1 MKSSEIREKF
11 IKFFKDKDHSV
22 VPSCSIV
29 AKNDPSLM
37 FTNAGMNQFKS
48 IFLGDKSNNSL
59 KRVVNSQKC
68 LRVSGKHNDLEEV
81 GIDHYHHTM
90 FEMLGNWSF
99 GDYFKEEIIKW
110 SYELL
115 TKTYGLN
122 SDDLYVSIFEGDQ
135 NDKTSKD
142 DESFKI
148 WSEIVEHEKIIL
160 GNKKD
165 NFWEM
170 GDSGPCGPC
179 SEIHIDLR
187 SDSEKAKTPGKNLV
201 NMDHPSVIE
210 LWNLVFIQYNRLSDG
225 TLVELPE
232 KHIDTGMGFERL
244 VRVIQKKDSNYDTD
258 IFMPLINTIEA
269 ESHKKYGSNK
279 EVDKAMR
286 VIADHVRAVSFC
298 ICDGQIPGN
307 TGAGYVVRRI
317 LRRAVRYGY
326 TFLKIKRPFI
336 YNLVSVLSDQFE
348 DFFPELS
355 KNKDFIKSIINEEE
369 GSFLKTLSDGIL
381 RLDTI
386 TKDSKSKKVSGKVVF
401 ELYDTY
407 GFPADLTSLIL
418 KEKNITYDYDEY
430 SRELKKQ
437 KSRSRSV
444 IDLKTEDW
452 NILDD
457 SNSSIFLGYDKVSIK
472 TKINKYRWVSTKDK
486 KFVQVILKETP
497 FYPEGGGQ
505 IGDNGYLEFQNGVKF
520 RVFNTKKENDEIIH
534 SIEAKDFIANNE
546 INAKIDIQMRKNC
559 SSNHTATHLL
569 HQALREILGSHV
581 EQKGSMVSDK
591 YLRFDF
597 SHFKKIDQNILNE
610 IEEFVNNKID
620 ESIELIENRD
630 QNYDEAI
637 KDGVVAL
644 FGEKYGKVVRS
655 IKFGNSYELCGG
667 THVQNTIQLRNF
679 VILSESSIASG
690 IRRIEAI
697 SGPRAS
703 KFLRDKNIEVKN
715 ISDILSS
722 NTNLVDSVKNIKD
735 QNTQISKDLK
745 SSQMKLIDF
754 YSDKWLG
761 QVEKIK
767 SFNFLFKKLNLESS
781 FVKSLCLNLSKIISE
796 HVIILVTESNNK
808 YNIFV
813 SVSNLLVESAG
824 LSASEIIKTIC
835 GSIGGGGG
843 GQSTFAAGSGPNKVD
858 IVNVISK
865 LKESL

>member
-1 MKSSEIREKF
+1 MKASEIRKKF

-22 VPSCSIV
+22 IPSSTIV

-48 IFLGDKSNNSL
+48 IFLGDKSNNNL

-122 SDDLYVSIFEGDQ
+122 SDDMYVSIFQGDKI
-135 NDKTSKD
+135 DKTSKD
-142 DESFKI
+142 DEAFKI
-148 WSEIVEHEKIIL
+148 WSEIVGHEKIIL

-187 SDSEKAKTPGKNLV
+187 SDSEKSKIPAKNLV

-210 LWNLVFIQYNRLSDG
+210 LWNLVFIQYNRLSNG

-258 IFMPLINTIEA
+258 IFMPLIIAIERM
-269 ESHKKYGSNK
+269 SDKKYGSNE
-279 EVDKAMR
+279 EVDVAMR

-326 TFLKIKRPFI
+326 TFLKIKTPFI
-336 YNLVSVLSDQFE
+336 HNLVNVISDQFE

-355 KNKDFIKSIINEEE
+355 KNKDFIKSIIIEEE
-369 GSFLKTLSDGIL
+369 SSFLKTLSDGIL

-386 TKDSKSKKVSGKVVF
+386 TKDSKSTKVSGKVVF

-407 GFPADLTSLIL
+407 GFPSDLTSLIL
-418 KEKNITYDYDEY
+418 REKNITYDHNEY
-430 SRELKKQ
+430 ARELEKQ

-444 IDLKTEDW
+444 TDMQTEDW
-452 NILDD
+452 NILDN
-457 SNSSIFLGYDKVSIK
+457 SNSSIFLGYDKVSLK
-472 TKINKYRWVSTKDK
+472 TKINKYRLVSTKNK
-486 KFVQVILKETP
+486 KFIQVVLNETP

-505 IGDNGYLEFQNGVKF
+505 IGDRGYLESQNGVKI

-534 SIEAKDFIANNE
+534 FVEAKDFIDNTE
-546 INAKIDIQMRKNC
+546 INALVDIQTRKKC

-569 HQALREILGSHV
+569 HQALREILGSHI

-597 SHFKKIDQNILNE
+597 SHFKKIEQNILNE

-620 ESIELIENRD
+620 ESIDLIENRD
-630 QNYDEAI
+630 HKYHEAI

-697 SGPRAS
+697 SGPGAS
-703 KFLRDKNIEVKN
+703 KFLRDKRTEVSN

-722 NTNLVDSVKNIKD
+722 NTNLIDSVKNIKY

-745 SSQMKLIDF
+745 STQIKLIDF

-767 SFNFLFKKLNLESS
+767 SFNFLFKKLNLEPS
-781 FVKSLCLNLSKIISE
+781 FVKSLCLNLSKIINE
-796 HVIILVTESNNK
+796 HIIILVTDSNNK

-813 SVSNLLVESAG
+813 SVSNLLVESEG
-824 LSASEIIKTIC
+824 LSASVIIKSIC
-835 GSIGGGGG
+835 DSIDGAGG
-843 GQSTFAAGSGPNKVD
+843 GQSTFAAGSGPNKAD
-858 IVNVISK
+858 IVSVITK
-865 LKESL
+865 IKESL

>member
-1 MKSSEIREKF
+1 MKASEIREKF

-22 VPSCSIV
+22 VPSSTIV

-48 IFLGDKSNNSL
+48 IFLGDKSNNTL

-81 GIDHYHHTM
+81 GVDHYHHTM

-122 SDDLYVSIFEGDQ
+122 SDDLYVSIFQGDK

-142 DESFKI
+142 DEAFKI
-148 WSEIVEHEKIIL
+148 WSEIVGHEKIIL

-187 SDSEKAKTPGKNLV
+187 SDSEKSKIPGKNLV

-210 LWNLVFIQYNRLSDG
+210 LWNLVFIQYNRLSNG

-258 IFMPLINTIEA
+258 IFMPLIIAIEGM
-269 ESHKKYGSNK
+269 SDKKYGSNE
-279 EVDKAMR
+279 EVDVAMR

-326 TFLKIKRPFI
+326 TFLKIKTPFI
-336 YNLVSVLSDQFE
+336 HNLVNVISDQFE

-355 KNKDFIKSIINEEE
+355 KNKDFIKSIIIEEE
-369 GSFLKTLSDGIL
+369 SSFLKTLSDGIL

-386 TKDSKSKKVSGKVVF
+386 TKDSKSTKVSGKVVF

-407 GFPADLTSLIL
+407 GFPSDLTSLIL
-418 KEKNITYDYDEY
+418 REKNITYDHNEY
-430 SRELKKQ
+430 ALELEKQ

-444 IDLKTEDW
+444 TDLQTEDW
-452 NILDD
+452 NILDN
-457 SNSSIFLGYDKVSIK
+457 SNSSIFLGYDKLSLK
-472 TKINKYRWVSTKDK
+472 TKINKYRLVSTKNK
-486 KFVQVILKETP
+486 KFIQVVLNETP

-505 IGDNGYLEFQNGVKF
+505 IGDTGYLESQNGVKI

-534 SIEAKDFIANNE
+534 FIDAKDFIDNNE
-546 INAKIDIQMRKNC
+546 IKALVDIQMRKKC

-597 SHFKKIDQNILNE
+597 SHFKKIEQNILNE

-620 ESIELIENRD
+620 ESIELIENRN
-630 QNYDEAI
+630 QKYDEAI

-697 SGPRAS
+697 SGPGAS
-703 KFLRDKNIEVKN
+703 KFLRDKRTEVNN

-722 NTNLVDSVKNIKD
+722 NTNLIDSVKNIKD

-767 SFNFLFKKLNLESS
+767 SFNFLFKKLNLEPS
-781 FVKSLCLNLSKIISE
+781 FVKSLCLNLSKIINE

-813 SVSNLLVESAG
+813 SVSNLLVESEG
-824 LSASEIIKTIC
+824 LSASVIIKSIC
-835 GSIGGGGG
+835 DSIDGGGG
-843 GQSTFAAGSGPNKVD
+843 GQSTFAAGSGPNKAD
-858 IVNVISK
+858 IVSVITK
-865 LKESL
+865 IKESL

>member
-1 MKSSEIREKF
+1 MKASEIREKF

-22 VPSCSIV
+22 VPSSTIV

-48 IFLGDKSNNSL
+48 IFLGDKSNNTL

-81 GIDHYHHTM
+81 GVDHYHHTM

-122 SDDLYVSIFEGDQ
+122 SDDLYVSIFQGDK

-142 DESFKI
+142 DEAFKI
-148 WSEIVEHEKIIL
+148 WSEIVGHEKIIL

-187 SDSEKAKTPGKNLV
+187 SDSEKSKIPGKNLV

-210 LWNLVFIQYNRLSDG
+210 LWNLVFIQYNRLSNG

-258 IFMPLINTIEA
+258 IFMPLIIAIEGM
-269 ESHKKYGSNK
+269 SDKKYGSNE
-279 EVDKAMR
+279 EVDVAMR

-326 TFLKIKRPFI
+326 TFLKIKTPFI
-336 YNLVSVLSDQFE
+336 HNLVNVISDQFE

-355 KNKDFIKSIINEEE
+355 KNKDFIKSIIIEEE
-369 GSFLKTLSDGIL
+369 SSFLKTLSDGIL

-386 TKDSKSKKVSGKVVF
+386 TKDSKSTKVSGKVVF

-407 GFPADLTSLIL
+407 GFPSDLTSLIL
-418 KEKNITYDYDEY
+418 REKNITYDHNEY
-430 SRELKKQ
+430 TLELEKQ

-444 IDLKTEDW
+444 TDLQTEDW
-452 NILDD
+452 NILDN
-457 SNSSIFLGYDKVSIK
+457 SNSSIFLGYDKVSLK
-472 TKINKYRWVSTKDK
+472 TKINKYRSVSTKNK
-486 KFVQVILKETP
+486 KFIQVVLNETP

-505 IGDNGYLEFQNGVKF
+505 IGDTGYLESQDGVKI

-534 SIEAKDFIANNE
+534 FIDAKDFIDNNE
-546 INAKIDIQMRKNC
+546 IKALVDIQMRKKC

-597 SHFKKIDQNILNE
+597 SHFKKIEQNILNE

-620 ESIELIENRD
+620 ESIELIENRN
-630 QNYDEAI
+630 QKYDEAI

-697 SGPRAS
+697 SGPGAS
-703 KFLRDKNIEVKN
+703 KFLRDKRTEVSN

-722 NTNLVDSVKNIKD
+722 NTNLIDSVKNMKD

-767 SFNFLFKKLNLESS
+767 SFNFLFKKLNLEPS
-781 FVKSLCLNLSKIISE
+781 FVKSLCLNLSKIINE
-796 HVIILVTESNNK
+796 HIIILVTDSNNK

-813 SVSNLLVESAG
+813 SVSNLLVESEG
-824 LSASEIIKTIC
+824 LSASVIIKSIC
-835 GSIGGGGG
+835 DSIDGAGG
-843 GQSTFAAGSGPNKVD
+843 GQSTFAAGSGPNKAD
-858 IVNVISK
+858 IVSVITK
-865 LKESL
+865 IKESL

>member
-1 MKSSEIREKF
+1 MKASEIREKF

-22 VPSCSIV
+22 VPSSTIV

-48 IFLGDKSNNSL
+48 IFLGDKSNNTL

-81 GIDHYHHTM
+81 GVDHYHHTM

-122 SDDLYVSIFEGDQ
+122 SDDMYVSIFQGDKI
-135 NDKTSKD
+135 DKTSKD
-142 DESFKI
+142 DEAFKI
-148 WSEIVEHEKIIL
+148 WSEIVGHEKIIL

-187 SDSEKAKTPGKNLV
+187 SDSEKSKIPGKNLV

-210 LWNLVFIQYNRLSDG
+210 LWNLVFIQYNRLSNG

-258 IFMPLINTIEA
+258 IFMPLIIAIERM
-269 ESHKKYGSNK
+269 SDKKYGSNE
-279 EVDKAMR
+279 EVDVAMR

-326 TFLKIKRPFI
+326 TFLKIKTPFI
-336 YNLVSVLSDQFE
+336 HNLVNVISDQFE

-355 KNKDFIKSIINEEE
+355 KNKDFIKSIIIEEE
-369 GSFLKTLSDGIL
+369 SSFLKTLSDGIL

-386 TKDSKSKKVSGKVVF
+386 TKDSKSTKVSGKVVF

-407 GFPADLTSLIL
+407 GFPSDLTSLIL
-418 KEKNITYDYDEY
+418 SEKNITYDHNEY
-430 SRELKKQ
+430 ARELEKQ

-444 IDLKTEDW
+444 TDMQTEDW
-452 NILDD
+452 NILDN
-457 SNSSIFLGYDKVSIK
+457 SNSSIFLGYDKVSLK
-472 TKINKYRWVSTKDK
+472 TKINKYRLVSTKNK
-486 KFVQVILKETP
+486 KFIQVVLNETP

-505 IGDNGYLEFQNGVKF
+505 IGDRGYLESQNGVKI

-534 SIEAKDFIANNE
+534 FVEAKDFIDNTE
-546 INAKIDIQMRKNC
+546 INALVDIQTRKKC

-569 HQALREILGSHV
+569 HQALREILGSHI

-597 SHFKKIDQNILNE
+597 SHFKKIEQNILNE

-620 ESIELIENRD
+620 ESIDLIENRD
-630 QNYDEAI
+630 HKYHEAI

-697 SGPRAS
+697 SGPGAS
-703 KFLRDKNIEVKN
+703 KFLRDKRTEVSN

-722 NTNLVDSVKNIKD
+722 NTNLIDSVKNIKY

-745 SSQMKLIDF
+745 STQIKLIDF

-767 SFNFLFKKLNLESS
+767 SFNFLFKKLNLEPS
-781 FVKSLCLNLSKIISE
+781 FVKSLCLNLSKIINE
-796 HVIILVTESNNK
+796 HIIILVTDSNNK

-813 SVSNLLVESAG
+813 SVSNLLVESEG
-824 LSASEIIKTIC
+824 LSASVIIKSIC
-835 GSIGGGGG
+835 DSIDGAGG
-843 GQSTFAAGSGPNKVD
+843 GQSTFAAGSGPNKAD
-858 IVNVISK
+858 IVSVITK
-865 LKESL
+865 IKESL

>member
-1 MKSSEIREKF
+1 MKASEIREKF

-22 VPSCSIV
+22 VPSSTIV

-48 IFLGDKSNNSL
+48 IFLGDKSNNTL

-81 GIDHYHHTM
+81 GVDHYHHTM

-122 SDDLYVSIFEGDQ
+122 SDDLYVSIFQGDK

-142 DESFKI
+142 DEAFKI
-148 WSEIVEHEKIIL
+148 WSEIVGHEKIIL

-187 SDSEKAKTPGKNLV
+187 SDSEKSKIPGKNLV

-210 LWNLVFIQYNRLSDG
+210 LWNLVFIQYNRLSNG

-258 IFMPLINTIEA
+258 IFMPLIIAIEVM
-269 ESHKKYGSNK
+269 SDKKYGSN
-279 EVDKAMR
+279 EQVDVAMR

-326 TFLKIKRPFI
+326 TFLKIKTPFI
-336 YNLVSVLSDQFE
+336 HNLVNVISDQFE

-355 KNKDFIKSIINEEE
+355 KNKDFIKSIIIEEE
-369 GSFLKTLSDGIL
+369 SSFLKTLSDGIL

-386 TKDSKSKKVSGKVVF
+386 TKDSKSTKVSGKLVF

-407 GFPADLTSLIL
+407 GFPSDLTSLIL
-418 KEKNITYDYDEY
+418 REKNITYDHNEY
-430 SRELKKQ
+430 ALELEKQ

-444 IDLKTEDW
+444 TEMQTEDW
-452 NILDD
+452 NILDN
-457 SNSSIFLGYDKVSIK
+457 SNSSIFLGYDKLSLK
-472 TKINKYRWVSTKDK
+472 TKINKYRSVSTKNK
-486 KFVQVILKETP
+486 NFIQVVLNETP

-505 IGDNGYLEFQNGVKF
+505 IGDRGYLESQNGVKI

-534 SIEAKDFIANNE
+534 FIESKDFIDKSE
-546 INAKIDIQMRKNC
+546 INALVDIQMRKKC
-559 SSNHTATHLL
+559 SSNHTATHIL
-569 HQALREILGSHV
+569 HQALREILGSHI

-597 SHFKKIDQNILNE
+597 SHFKKIEQNILNE

-620 ESIELIENRD
+620 ESIELIENRN
-630 QNYDEAI
+630 QKYDEAI

-697 SGPRAS
+697 SGPGAS
-703 KFLRDKNIEVKN
+703 KFLRDKRTEVSN

-722 NTNLVDSVKNIKD
+722 NTNLIDSVKNMKD

-767 SFNFLFKKLNLESS
+767 SFNFLFKKLNLEPS
-781 FVKSLCLNLSKIISE
+781 FVKSLCLNLSKIINE
-796 HVIILVTESNNK
+796 HIIILVTDSNNK

-813 SVSNLLVESAG
+813 SVSNLLVESEG
-824 LSASEIIKTIC
+824 FSASVIIKSIC
-835 GSIGGGGG
+835 DSINGAGG
-843 GQSTFAAGSGPNKVD
+843 GQSTFAAGSGTNKAD
-858 IVNVISK
+858 IVSVITK
-865 LKESL
+865 IKESL

>member
-1 MKSSEIREKF
+1 MKASEIREKF

-22 VPSCSIV
+22 VPSSTIV

-48 IFLGDKSNNSL
+48 IFLGDKSNNTL

-81 GIDHYHHTM
+81 GVDHYHHTM

-122 SDDLYVSIFEGDQ
+122 SDDLYVSIFQGDK

-142 DESFKI
+142 DEAFKI
-148 WSEIVEHEKIIL
+148 WSEIVGHEKIIL

-187 SDSEKAKTPGKNLV
+187 SDSEKSKIPGKNLV

-210 LWNLVFIQYNRLSDG
+210 LWNLVFIQYNRLSNG

-258 IFMPLINTIEA
+258 IFMPLIIAIEGM
-269 ESHKKYGSNK
+269 SDKKYGSNE
-279 EVDKAMR
+279 EVDVAMR

-326 TFLKIKRPFI
+326 TFLKIKTPFI
-336 YNLVSVLSDQFE
+336 HNLVNVISDQFE

-355 KNKDFIKSIINEEE
+355 KNKDFIKSIIIEEE
-369 GSFLKTLSDGIL
+369 SSFLKTLSDGIL

-386 TKDSKSKKVSGKVVF
+386 TKDSKSTKVSGKVVF

-407 GFPADLTSLIL
+407 GFPSDLTSLIL
-418 KEKNITYDYDEY
+418 REKNITYDHNEY
-430 SRELKKQ
+430 ALELEKQ
-437 KSRSRSV
+437 QSRSRSV
-444 IDLKTEDW
+444 TDLQTEDW
-452 NILDD
+452 NILDN
-457 SNSSIFLGYDKVSIK
+457 SNSSIFLGYDKVSLK
-472 TKINKYRWVSTKDK
+472 TKINKYRSVSTKNK
-486 KFVQVILKETP
+486 KFIQVVLNETP

-505 IGDNGYLEFQNGVKF
+505 IGDTGYLESQDGVKI

-534 SIEAKDFIANNE
+534 FIDAKDFIDNNE
-546 INAKIDIQMRKNC
+546 IKALVDIQMRKKC

-597 SHFKKIDQNILNE
+597 SHFKKIEQNILNE

-620 ESIELIENRD
+620 ESIELIENRN
-630 QNYDEAI
+630 QKYDEAI

-697 SGPRAS
+697 SGPGAS
-703 KFLRDKNIEVKN
+703 KFLRDKKTELKN

-722 NTNLVDSVKNIKD
+722 NTNLIDSVKNMKD

-767 SFNFLFKKLNLESS
+767 SFNFLFKKLNLEPS
-781 FVKSLCLNLSKIISE
+781 FVKSLCLNLCKIINE
-796 HVIILVTESNNK
+796 HIIILVTDSNNK

-813 SVSNLLVESAG
+813 SVSNLLVESEG
-824 LSASEIIKTIC
+824 LSASVIIKSIC
-835 GSIGGGGG
+835 DSIDGAGG
-843 GQSTFAAGSGPNKVD
+843 GQSTFAAGSGPNKAD
-858 IVNVISK
+858 IVSVITK
-865 LKESL
+865 IKESL

>member
-1 MKSSEIREKF
+1 MKASEIREKF

-22 VPSCSIV
+22 VPSSTIV

-48 IFLGDKSNNSL
+48 IFLGDKSNNTL

-81 GIDHYHHTM
+81 GVDHYHHTM

-122 SDDLYVSIFEGDQ
+122 SDDMYVSIFQGDKI
-135 NDKTSKD
+135 DKTSKD
-142 DESFKI
+142 DEAFKI
-148 WSEIVEHEKIIL
+148 WSEIVGHEKIIL

-187 SDSEKAKTPGKNLV
+187 SDSEKSKIPAKNLV

-210 LWNLVFIQYNRLSDG
+210 LWNLVFIQYNRLSNG

-258 IFMPLINTIEA
+258 IFMPLIIAIERM
-269 ESHKKYGSNK
+269 SDKKYGSNE
-279 EVDKAMR
+279 EVDVAMR

-326 TFLKIKRPFI
+326 TFLKIKTPFI
-336 YNLVSVLSDQFE
+336 HNLVNVISDQFE

-355 KNKDFIKSIINEEE
+355 KNKDFIKSIIIEEE
-369 GSFLKTLSDGIL
+369 SSFLKTLSDGIL

-386 TKDSKSKKVSGKVVF
+386 TKDSKSTKVSGKVVF

-407 GFPADLTSLIL
+407 GFPSDLTSLIL
-418 KEKNITYDYDEY
+418 SEKNITYDHNEY
-430 SRELKKQ
+430 ARELEKQ

-444 IDLKTEDW
+444 TDMQTEDW
-452 NILDD
+452 NILDN
-457 SNSSIFLGYDKVSIK
+457 SNSSIFLGYDKVSLK
-472 TKINKYRWVSTKDK
+472 TKINKYRLVSTKNK
-486 KFVQVILKETP
+486 KFIQVVLNETP

-505 IGDNGYLEFQNGVKF
+505 IGDRGYLESQNGVKI

-534 SIEAKDFIANNE
+534 FVEAKDFIDNTE
-546 INAKIDIQMRKNC
+546 INALVDIQTRKKC

-569 HQALREILGSHV
+569 HQALREILGSHI

-597 SHFKKIDQNILNE
+597 SHFKKIEQNILNE

-620 ESIELIENRD
+620 ESIDLIENRD
-630 QNYDEAI
+630 HKYHEAI

-697 SGPRAS
+697 SGPGAS
-703 KFLRDKNIEVKN
+703 KFLRDKRTEVSN

-722 NTNLVDSVKNIKD
+722 NTNLIDSVKNIKY

-745 SSQMKLIDF
+745 STQIKLIDF

-761 QVEKIK
+761 QVENIK
-767 SFNFLFKKLNLESS
+767 SFNFLFKKLNLEPS
-781 FVKSLCLNLSKIISE
+781 FVKSLCLNLSKIINE
-796 HVIILVTESNNK
+796 HVIILVTDSNNK

-813 SVSNLLVESAG
+813 SVSNLLVESDG
-824 LSASEIIKTIC
+824 LSASVIIKSIC
-835 GSIGGGGG
+835 ESIDGAGG
-843 GQSTFAAGSGPNKVD
+843 GQRTFAAGSGPKKAD
-858 IVNVISK
+858 IVSVVTKI
-865 LKESL
+865 KESL

>member
-1 MKSSEIREKF
+1 MKASEIREKF

-22 VPSCSIV
+22 VPSSSIV

-187 SDSEKAKTPGKNLV
+187 SDSEKAKTPGKTLV

-210 LWNLVFIQYNRLSDG
+210 LWNLVFIQYNRLLDG

-279 EVDKAMR
+279 EVDVAMR

-336 YNLVSVLSDQFE
+336 YNLVNVLSDQFE

-386 TKDSKSKKVSGKVVF
+386 IKDLKSKKVSGMVVF

-430 SRELKKQ
+430 SQELKKQ

-472 TKINKYRWVSTKDK
+472 TKINKYRLVSTKDK
-486 KFVQVILKETP
+486 KFIQVILKETP

-505 IGDNGYLEFQNGVKF
+505 IGDNGYLEFQNGVKI
-520 RVFNTKKENDEIIH
+520 RVFNTKKENDEIVHFID
-534 SIEAKDFIANNE
+534 AKDFIANNE
-546 INAKIDIQMRKNC
+546 INAKIDIQMRKKC

-630 QNYDEAI
+630 LNYDEAI

-703 KFLRDKNIEVKN
+703 KFLRDKSIEVKN

-754 YSDKWLG
+754 YSDKWLD

-835 GSIGGGGG
+835 DSIGGGGG

>member
-1 MKSSEIREKF
+1 MKASEIREKF

-22 VPSCSIV
+22 VPSSTIV

-48 IFLGDKSNNSL
+48 IFLGDKSNNTL

-81 GIDHYHHTM
+81 GVDHYHHTM

-122 SDDLYVSIFEGDQ
+122 SDDLYVSIFQGDK

-142 DESFKI
+142 DEAFKI
-148 WSEIVEHEKIIL
+148 WSEIVGHEKIIL

-187 SDSEKAKTPGKNLV
+187 SDSEKSKIPGKNLV

-210 LWNLVFIQYNRLSDG
+210 LWNLVFIQYNRLSNG

-258 IFMPLINTIEA
+258 IFMPLIIAIEGM
-269 ESHKKYGSNK
+269 SDKKYGSNE
-279 EVDKAMR
+279 EVDVAMR

-326 TFLKIKRPFI
+326 TFLKIKTPFI
-336 YNLVSVLSDQFE
+336 HNLVNVISDQFE

-355 KNKDFIKSIINEEE
+355 KNKDFIKSIIIEEE
-369 GSFLKTLSDGIL
+369 SSFLKTLSDGIL

-386 TKDSKSKKVSGKVVF
+386 TKDSKSTKVSGKVVF

-407 GFPADLTSLIL
+407 GFPSDLTSLIL
-418 KEKNITYDYDEY
+418 REKNITYDHNEY
-430 SRELKKQ
+430 TLELEKQ

-444 IDLKTEDW
+444 TDLQTEDW
-452 NILDD
+452 NILDN
-457 SNSSIFLGYDKVSIK
+457 SNSSIFLGYDKVSLK
-472 TKINKYRWVSTKDK
+472 TKINKYRSVSTKNK
-486 KFVQVILKETP
+486 KFIQVVLNETP

-505 IGDNGYLEFQNGVKF
+505 IGDTGYLESQDGVKI

-534 SIEAKDFIANNE
+534 FIDAKDFIDNNE
-546 INAKIDIQMRKNC
+546 IKALVDIQMRKKC

-597 SHFKKIDQNILNE
+597 SHFKKIEQNILNE

-620 ESIELIENRD
+620 ESIELIENRN
-630 QNYDEAI
+630 QKYDEAI

-697 SGPRAS
+697 SGPGAS
-703 KFLRDKNIEVKN
+703 KFLRDKRTEVSN

-722 NTNLVDSVKNIKD
+722 NTNLIDSVKNIKD

-745 SSQMKLIDF
+745 STQMKLIDF

-767 SFNFLFKKLNLESS
+767 SFNFLFKKLNLEPS
-781 FVKSLCLNLSKIISE
+781 FVKSLCLNLSKIINE
-796 HVIILVTESNNK
+796 HIIILVTDSNNK

-813 SVSNLLVESAG
+813 SVSNLLVESEG
-824 LSASEIIKTIC
+824 LSASVIIKSIC
-835 GSIGGGGG
+835 DSIDGAGG
-843 GQSTFAAGSGPNKVD
+843 GQSTFAAGSGPNKAD
-858 IVNVISK
+858 IVSVITK
-865 LKESL
+865 IKESL

>member
-1 MKSSEIREKF
+1 MKASEIREKF

-22 VPSCSIV
+22 VPSSTIV

-48 IFLGDKSNNSL
+48 IFLGDKSNNTL

-81 GIDHYHHTM
+81 GVDHYHHTM

-122 SDDLYVSIFEGDQ
+122 SDDLYVSIFQGDK

-142 DESFKI
+142 DEAFKI
-148 WSEIVEHEKIIL
+148 WSEIVGHEKIIL

-187 SDSEKAKTPGKNLV
+187 SDSEKSKIPGKNLV

-210 LWNLVFIQYNRLSDG
+210 LWNLVFIQYNRLSNG

-258 IFMPLINTIEA
+258 IFMPLIIAIEGM
-269 ESHKKYGSNK
+269 SDKKYGSNE
-279 EVDKAMR
+279 EVDVAMR

-326 TFLKIKRPFI
+326 TFLKIKTPFI
-336 YNLVSVLSDQFE
+336 HNLVNVISDQFE

-355 KNKDFIKSIINEEE
+355 KNKDFIKSIIIEEE
-369 GSFLKTLSDGIL
+369 SSFLKTLSDGIL

-386 TKDSKSKKVSGKVVF
+386 TKDSKSTKVSGKVVF

-407 GFPADLTSLIL
+407 GFPSDLTSLIL
-418 KEKNITYDYDEY
+418 REKNITYDHNEY
-430 SRELKKQ
+430 TLELEKQ

-444 IDLKTEDW
+444 TDLQTEDW
-452 NILDD
+452 NILDN
-457 SNSSIFLGYDKVSIK
+457 SNSSIFLGYDKVSLK
-472 TKINKYRWVSTKDK
+472 TKINKYRSVSTKNK
-486 KFVQVILKETP
+486 KFIQVVLNETP

-505 IGDNGYLEFQNGVKF
+505 IGDTGYLESQNGVKI

-534 SIEAKDFIANNE
+534 FIDAKDFIDNNE
-546 INAKIDIQMRKNC
+546 IKALVDIQIRKKC

-597 SHFKKIDQNILNE
+597 SHFKKIEQNILNE

-620 ESIELIENRD
+620 ESIELIENRN
-630 QNYDEAI
+630 QKYDEAI

-697 SGPRAS
+697 SGPGAS
-703 KFLRDKNIEVKN
+703 KFLRDKKTELKN

-722 NTNLVDSVKNIKD
+722 NTNLIDSVKNMKD

-767 SFNFLFKKLNLESS
+767 SFNFLFKKLNLEPS
-781 FVKSLCLNLSKIISE
+781 FVKSLCLNLSKIINE
-796 HVIILVTESNNK
+796 HIIILVTDSNNK

-813 SVSNLLVESAG
+813 SVSNLLVESEG
-824 LSASEIIKTIC
+824 LSASVIIKSIC
-835 GSIGGGGG
+835 DSIDGGGG
-843 GQSTFAAGSGPNKVD
+843 GQSTFAAGSGPNKAD
-858 IVNVISK
+858 IVSVITK
-865 LKESL
+865 IKESL

>member
-1 MKSSEIREKF
+1 MKASEIREKF

-22 VPSCSIV
+22 VPSSAIV

-48 IFLGDKSNNSL
+48 IFLGDKSNNTL

-81 GIDHYHHTM
+81 GVDHYHHTM

-115 TKTYGLN
+115 TNTYGLN
-122 SDDLYVSIFEGDQ
+122 SDDLYVSIFQGDKK
-135 NDKTSKD
+135 DKTSRD
-142 DESFKI
+142 DEAFKI
-148 WSEIVEHEKIIL
+148 WSEIVGHEKIIL

-187 SDSEKAKTPGKNLV
+187 SDSEKAKIPGKNLV
-201 NMDHPSVIE
+201 NTDHPSVIE
-210 LWNLVFIQYNRLSDG
+210 LWNLVFIQYNRLSNG
-225 TLVELPE
+225 TLIELPE

-258 IFMPLINTIEA
+258 IFMPLITAIEGI
-269 ESHKKYGSNK
+269 SDKKYGSNK
-279 EVDKAMR
+279 EVDVAMR

-307 TGAGYVVRRI
+307 IGAGYVVRRI

-326 TFLKIKRPFI
+326 TFLKIKTPFI
-336 YNLVSVLSDQFE
+336 HNLVSILSDQFQ

-355 KNKDFIKSIINEEE
+355 KNKDFIKSIIIEEE
-369 GSFLKTLSDGIL
+369 NSFLKTLSDGIL
-381 RLDTI
+381 RLDSI
-386 TKDSKSKKVSGKVVF
+386 TKDSKSTMVSGKVVF

-407 GFPADLTSLIL
+407 GFPSDLTSLIL
-418 KEKNITYDYDEY
+418 REKNITYDHNEY
-430 SRELKKQ
+430 AQELEKQ

-444 IDLKTEDW
+444 TDMQTEDW
-452 NILDD
+452 NILDN
-457 SNSSIFLGYDKVSIK
+457 SNSSTFLGYDKVSLK
-472 TKINKYRWVSTKDK
+472 TKINKYRSVSTKNK
-486 KFVQVILKETP
+486 KFIQVVLNETP

-505 IGDNGYLEFQNGVKF
+505 IGDTGYLESQNGVKI

-534 SIEAKDFIANNE
+534 YVEAKDFIDNAE
-546 INAKIDIQMRKNC
+546 INALVDIHMRKKS

-597 SHFKKIDQNILNE
+597 SHFKKIEQNILNE

-630 QNYDEAI
+630 QKYDEAI
-637 KDGVVAL
+637 KDGVLAL

-679 VILSESSIASG
+679 VVLSESSIASG

-697 SGPRAS
+697 SGPGAS
-703 KFLRDKNIEVKN
+703 KFLRDKKTEMKN

-722 NTNLVDSVKNIKD
+722 NTNLIDSVKNMKD

-767 SFNFLFKKLNLESS
+767 SFNFLFKKLNLEPS
-781 FVKSLCLNLSKIISE
+781 FVKSLCLNLSKIIND

-813 SVSNLLVESAG
+813 SVSNLLVKSAG
-824 LSASEIIKTIC
+824 LSASVIIKSIC
-835 GSIGGGGG
+835 ESIDGGGG
-843 GQSTFAAGSGPNKVD
+843 GQSTFAAGSGPNKAD
-858 IVNVISK
+858 IVSVISRI
-865 LKESL
+865 KERL

>member
-1 MKSSEIREKF
+1 M
-11 IKFFKDKDHSV
+11 
-22 VPSCSIV
+22 
-29 AKNDPSLM
+29 
-37 FTNAGMNQFKS
+37 
-48 IFLGDKSNNSL
+48 
-59 KRVVNSQKC
+59 VNSQKC

-122 SDDLYVSIFEGDQ
+122 SDDMYVSIFQGDKI
-135 NDKTSKD
+135 DKTSKD
-142 DESFKI
+142 DEAFKI
-148 WSEIVEHEKIIL
+148 WSEIVGHEKIIL

-187 SDSEKAKTPGKNLV
+187 SDSEKSKIPGKNLV

-258 IFMPLINTIEA
+258 IFMPLIIAIERM
-269 ESHKKYGSNK
+269 SDKKYGSNE
-279 EVDKAMR
+279 EVDVAMR

-326 TFLKIKRPFI
+326 TFLKIKTPFI
-336 YNLVSVLSDQFE
+336 HNLVNVISDQFE

-355 KNKDFIKSIINEEE
+355 KNKDFIKSIIIEEE
-369 GSFLKTLSDGIL
+369 SSFLKTLSDGIL

-386 TKDSKSKKVSGKVVF
+386 TKDSKSTKVSGKVVF

-407 GFPADLTSLIL
+407 GFPSDLTSLIL
-418 KEKNITYDYDEY
+418 SEKNITYDHNEY
-430 SRELKKQ
+430 ARELEKQ

-444 IDLKTEDW
+444 TDMQTEDW
-452 NILDD
+452 NILDN
-457 SNSSIFLGYDKVSIK
+457 SNSSIFLGYDKVSLK
-472 TKINKYRWVSTKDK
+472 TKINKYRLVSTKNK
-486 KFVQVILKETP
+486 KFIQVVLNETP

-505 IGDNGYLEFQNGVKF
+505 IGDRGYLESQNGVKI

-534 SIEAKDFIANNE
+534 FVEAKDFIDNTE
-546 INAKIDIQMRKNC
+546 INALVDIQMRKKC

-597 SHFKKIDQNILNE
+597 SHFKKIEQNILNE

-620 ESIELIENRD
+620 ESIDLIENRD
-630 QNYDEAI
+630 HKYHEAI

-697 SGPRAS
+697 SGPGAS
-703 KFLRDKNIEVKN
+703 KFLRDKRTEVSN

-722 NTNLVDSVKNIKD
+722 NTNLIESVKNIKY

-745 SSQMKLIDF
+745 STQIKLIDF

-781 FVKSLCLNLSKIISE
+781 FVKSLCLNLSKIINE
-796 HVIILVTESNNK
+796 HVIILVTDSNNK

-824 LSASEIIKTIC
+824 LSASVIIKSIC
-835 GSIGGGGG
+835 DSIDGAGG
-843 GQSTFAAGSGPNKVD
+843 GQSTFAAGSGPNKAD
-858 IVNVISK
+858 IVSVITK
-865 LKESL
+865 IKESL

>member
-1 MKSSEIREKF
+1 MKASEIREKF

-22 VPSCSIV
+22 VPSSTIV
-29 AKNDPSLM
+29 AKNDPTLM

-48 IFLGDKSNNSL
+48 IFLGDKSNNTL

-142 DESFKI
+142 DEAFKI
-148 WSEIVEHEKIIL
+148 WSEIVGHEKIIL

-170 GDSGPCGPC
+170 GESGPCGPC

-187 SDSEKAKTPGKNLV
+187 SDSEKSKIPGKNLV

-258 IFMPLINTIEA
+258 IFMPLIIAIEGM
-269 ESHKKYGSNK
+269 SDKKYGSNE
-279 EVDKAMR
+279 EVDVAMR

-326 TFLKIKRPFI
+326 TFLKIKTPFI
-336 YNLVSVLSDQFE
+336 HNLVNVISDQFE

-355 KNKDFIKSIINEEE
+355 KNKDFIKSIIIEEE
-369 GSFLKTLSDGIL
+369 SSFLKTLSDGIL

-386 TKDSKSKKVSGKVVF
+386 TKDSKSTKVSGKVVF

-407 GFPADLTSLIL
+407 GFPSDLTSLIL
-418 KEKNITYDYDEY
+418 REKNITYDHNEY
-430 SRELKKQ
+430 TLELEKQ

-444 IDLKTEDW
+444 TDLQTEDW
-452 NILDD
+452 NILDN
-457 SNSSIFLGYDKVSIK
+457 SNSSIFLGYDKVSLK
-472 TKINKYRWVSTKDK
+472 TKINKYRSVSTKNK
-486 KFVQVILKETP
+486 KFIQVVLNETP

-505 IGDNGYLEFQNGVKF
+505 IGDTGYLESQNGVKI

-534 SIEAKDFIANNE
+534 FIDAKDFIENNE
-546 INAKIDIQMRKNC
+546 IKALVDIQMRKKC

-597 SHFKKIDQNILNE
+597 SHFKKIEQNILNE

-620 ESIELIENRD
+620 ESIELIENRN
-630 QNYDEAI
+630 QKYDEAI

-697 SGPRAS
+697 SGPGAS
-703 KFLRDKNIEVKN
+703 KFLRDKKTELKN

-722 NTNLVDSVKNIKD
+722 NTNLIDSVKNMKD

-767 SFNFLFKKLNLESS
+767 SFNFLFKKLNLEPS
-781 FVKSLCLNLSKIISE
+781 FVKSLCLNLSKIINE
-796 HVIILVTESNNK
+796 HVIILVTDSNNK

-813 SVSNLLVESAG
+813 SVSNLLVESEG
-824 LSASEIIKTIC
+824 LSASVIIKSIC
-835 GSIGGGGG
+835 DSIDGGGG
-843 GQSTFAAGSGPNKVD
+843 GQSTFAAGSGPNKAD
-858 IVNVISK
+858 IVSVITK
-865 LKESL
+865 IKESL

>member
-1 MKSSEIREKF
+1 MKASEIREKF

-22 VPSCSIV
+22 VPSSTIV

-48 IFLGDKSNNSL
+48 IFLGDKSNNTL

-81 GIDHYHHTM
+81 GVDHYHHTM

-115 TKTYGLN
+115 TKTYGLS
-122 SDDLYVSIFEGDQ
+122 SDDLYVSIFQGDKI
-135 NDKTSKD
+135 DKTSKD
-142 DESFKI
+142 DEAFKI
-148 WSEIVEHEKIIL
+148 WSEIVGHEKIIL

-187 SDSEKAKTPGKNLV
+187 SDSEKSKIPGKNLV

-210 LWNLVFIQYNRLSDG
+210 LWNLVFIQYNRLSNG

-258 IFMPLINTIEA
+258 IFMPLIIAIEGM
-269 ESHKKYGSNK
+269 SDKKYGSNQ
-279 EVDKAMR
+279 EVDVAMR

-326 TFLKIKRPFI
+326 TFLKIKTPFI
-336 YNLVSVLSDQFE
+336 HNLVNVISDQFE

-355 KNKDFIKSIINEEE
+355 KNKDFIKSIIIEEE
-369 GSFLKTLSDGIL
+369 SSFLKTLSDGIL

-386 TKDSKSKKVSGKVVF
+386 TKDSKSTKVSGKVVF

-407 GFPADLTSLIL
+407 GFPSDLTSLIL
-418 KEKNITYDYDEY
+418 REKNITYDYNEY
-430 SRELKKQ
+430 TLELEKQ

-444 IDLKTEDW
+444 TDLQTEDW
-452 NILDD
+452 NILDN
-457 SNSSIFLGYDKVSIK
+457 SNSSIFLGYDKVSLK
-472 TKINKYRWVSTKDK
+472 TKINKYRSVSTKNK
-486 KFVQVILKETP
+486 KFIQVVLNETP

-505 IGDNGYLEFQNGVKF
+505 IGDTGYLESQNGVKI

-534 SIEAKDFIANNE
+534 FIDAKDFIDNNE
-546 INAKIDIQMRKNC
+546 IKALVDIQIRKKC

-569 HQALREILGSHV
+569 HQALREILGSHI

-597 SHFKKIDQNILNE
+597 SHFKKIEQNILNE

-620 ESIELIENRD
+620 ESIELIENRN
-630 QNYDEAI
+630 QKYDEAI

-697 SGPRAS
+697 SGPGAS
-703 KFLRDKNIEVKN
+703 KFLRDKKTELKN

-722 NTNLVDSVKNIKD
+722 NTNLIDSVKNMKD

-767 SFNFLFKKLNLESS
+767 SFNFLFKKLNLEPS
-781 FVKSLCLNLSKIISE
+781 FVKSLCLNLSKIINE
-796 HVIILVTESNNK
+796 HIIILVTDSNNK
-808 YNIFV
+808 YNVFV

-824 LSASEIIKTIC
+824 LSASVIIKSIC
-835 GSIGGGGG
+835 DSIDGGGG
-843 GQSTFAAGSGPNKVD
+843 GQSTFAAGSGPNKAD
-858 IVNVISK
+858 IVSVITK
-865 LKESL
+865 IKESL

>member
-1 MKSSEIREKF
+1 MKASEIREKF

-22 VPSCSIV
+22 VPSSTIV

-48 IFLGDKSNNSL
+48 IFLGDKSNNTL

-81 GIDHYHHTM
+81 GVDHYHHTM

-122 SDDLYVSIFEGDQ
+122 SDDLYVSIFQGDKI
-135 NDKTSKD
+135 DKTSKD
-142 DESFKI
+142 DEAFKI
-148 WSEIVEHEKIIL
+148 WSEIVGHEKIIL

-187 SDSEKAKTPGKNLV
+187 SDSEKSKIPGKNLV

-210 LWNLVFIQYNRLSDG
+210 LWNLVFIQYNRLSNG

-258 IFMPLINTIEA
+258 IFMPLIIAIEGM
-269 ESHKKYGSNK
+269 SDKKYGSNE
-279 EVDKAMR
+279 EVDVAMR

-326 TFLKIKRPFI
+326 TFLKIKTPFI
-336 YNLVSVLSDQFE
+336 HNLVNVISDQFE

-355 KNKDFIKSIINEEE
+355 KNKDFIKSIIIEEE
-369 GSFLKTLSDGIL
+369 SSFLKTLSDGIL

-386 TKDSKSKKVSGKVVF
+386 TKDSKSTKVSGKVVF

-407 GFPADLTSLIL
+407 GFPSDLTSLIL
-418 KEKNITYDYDEY
+418 REKNITYDHNEY
-430 SRELKKQ
+430 TLELEKQ

-444 IDLKTEDW
+444 TDLQTEDW
-452 NILDD
+452 NILDN
-457 SNSSIFLGYDKVSIK
+457 SNSSIFLGYDKVSLK
-472 TKINKYRWVSTKDK
+472 TKINKYRSVSTKNK
-486 KFVQVILKETP
+486 KFIQVVLNETP

-505 IGDNGYLEFQNGVKF
+505 IGDTGYLESQNGVKI

-534 SIEAKDFIANNE
+534 FIDAKDFIDNNE
-546 INAKIDIQMRKNC
+546 IKALVDIQMRKKC

-597 SHFKKIDQNILNE
+597 SHFKKIEQNILNE

-620 ESIELIENRD
+620 ESIELIENRN
-630 QNYDEAI
+630 QKYDEAI

-697 SGPRAS
+697 SGPGAS
-703 KFLRDKNIEVKN
+703 KFLRDKKTELKN

-722 NTNLVDSVKNIKD
+722 NTNLIDSVKNMKD

-767 SFNFLFKKLNLESS
+767 SFNFLFKKLNLEPS
-781 FVKSLCLNLSKIISE
+781 FVKSLCLNLCKIINE
-796 HVIILVTESNNK
+796 HIIILVTDSNNK

-813 SVSNLLVESAG
+813 SVSNLLVESEG
-824 LSASEIIKTIC
+824 LSASVIIKSIC
-835 GSIGGGGG
+835 DSIDGAGG
-843 GQSTFAAGSGPNKVD
+843 GQSTFAAGSGPNKAD
-858 IVNVISK
+858 IVSVITK
-865 LKESL
+865 IKESL

>member
-1 MKSSEIREKF
+1 MKASEIREKF

-22 VPSCSIV
+22 VPSSTIV

-48 IFLGDKSNNSL
+48 IFLGDKSNNTL

-81 GIDHYHHTM
+81 GVDHYHHTM

-115 TKTYGLN
+115 TKTYGLS
-122 SDDLYVSIFEGDQ
+122 SDDLYVSIFQGDKI
-135 NDKTSKD
+135 DKTSKD
-142 DESFKI
+142 DEAFKI
-148 WSEIVEHEKIIL
+148 WSEIVGHEKIIL

-187 SDSEKAKTPGKNLV
+187 SDSEKSKIPGKNLV

-210 LWNLVFIQYNRLSDG
+210 LWNLVFIQYNRLSNG

-258 IFMPLINTIEA
+258 IFMPLIIAIEGM
-269 ESHKKYGSNK
+269 SDKKYGSNE
-279 EVDKAMR
+279 EVDVAMR

-326 TFLKIKRPFI
+326 TFLKIKTPFI
-336 YNLVSVLSDQFE
+336 HNLVNVISDQFE

-355 KNKDFIKSIINEEE
+355 KNKDFIKSIIIEEE
-369 GSFLKTLSDGIL
+369 SSFLKTLSDGIL

-386 TKDSKSKKVSGKVVF
+386 TKDSKSTKVSGKVVF

-407 GFPADLTSLIL
+407 GFPSDLTSLIL
-418 KEKNITYDYDEY
+418 REKNITYDHNEY
-430 SRELKKQ
+430 TLELEKQ

-444 IDLKTEDW
+444 TDLQTEDW
-452 NILDD
+452 NILDN
-457 SNSSIFLGYDKVSIK
+457 SNSSIFLGYDKLSLK
-472 TKINKYRWVSTKDK
+472 TKINKYRLVSTKNK
-486 KFVQVILKETP
+486 KFIQVVLNETP

-505 IGDNGYLEFQNGVKF
+505 IGDRGYLESQNGVKI

-534 SIEAKDFIANNE
+534 FIDAKDFINKSE
-546 INAKIDIQMRKNC
+546 INALVDIQMRKKC

-597 SHFKKIDQNILNE
+597 SHFKKIEQNILNE

-620 ESIELIENRD
+620 ESIELIENRN
-630 QNYDEAI
+630 QKYDEAI

-667 THVQNTIQLRNF
+667 THVENTIQLRNF

-697 SGPRAS
+697 SGPGAS
-703 KFLRDKNIEVKN
+703 KFLRDKRTEVNN

-722 NTNLVDSVKNIKD
+722 NTNLIDSVKNIKD

-767 SFNFLFKKLNLESS
+767 SFNFLFKKLNLEPS
-781 FVKSLCLNLSKIISE
+781 FVKSLCLNLSKIINE
-796 HVIILVTESNNK
+796 HIIILVTDSNNK

-813 SVSNLLVESAG
+813 SVSNLLVESEG
-824 LSASEIIKTIC
+824 LSASVIIKSIC
-835 GSIGGGGG
+835 DSIDGGGG
-843 GQSTFAAGSGPNKVD
+843 GQSTFAAGSGPNKAD
-858 IVNVISK
+858 IVSVITK
-865 LKESL
+865 IKESL

>member
-1 MKSSEIREKF
+1 MKASEIREKF

-22 VPSCSIV
+22 VPSSTIV

-48 IFLGDKSNNSL
+48 IFLGDKSNNTL

-187 SDSEKAKTPGKNLV
+187 SDAEKAKTPGKTLV

-210 LWNLVFIQYNRLSDG
+210 LWNLVFIQYNRLLDG

-269 ESHKKYGSNK
+269 ESHKKYGTNK
-279 EVDKAMR
+279 EVDVAMR

-336 YNLVSVLSDQFE
+336 YNLVNVLSDQFE

-386 TKDSKSKKVSGKVVF
+386 TKDSKSKKISGKVVF

-430 SRELKKQ
+430 SQELKKQ

-472 TKINKYRWVSTKDK
+472 TKINKYRLVSTKDK
-486 KFVQVILKETP
+486 KFIQVILKETP

-505 IGDNGYLEFQNGVKF
+505 IGDNGYLEFQNGVKI

-534 SIEAKDFIANNE
+534 FIEAKDFIANNE
-546 INAKIDIQMRKNC
+546 INAKIDIQMRKKC

-620 ESIELIENRD
+620 ESIDLIENRG
-630 QNYDEAI
+630 QKYDEAI

-703 KFLRDKNIEVKN
+703 KFLRDKSIEVKN

-835 GSIGGGGG
+835 DSIGGGGG
-843 GQSTFAAGSGPNKVD
+843 GQSTFAAGSGPNKAD

>member
-1 MKSSEIREKF
+1 MKASEIREKF

-22 VPSCSIV
+22 VPSSSIV

-187 SDSEKAKTPGKNLV
+187 SDAEKAKTPGKTLV

-210 LWNLVFIQYNRLSDG
+210 LWNLVFIQYNRLLDG

-258 IFMPLINTIEA
+258 IFMPLIIAIEDM
-269 ESHKKYGSNK
+269 SDKKYGSSE
-279 EVDKAMR
+279 EVDVAMR

-336 YNLVSVLSDQFE
+336 YNLVNVLSDQLE

-386 TKDSKSKKVSGKVVF
+386 TKDSKSKKISGKVVF

-430 SRELKKQ
+430 SQELKKQ

-472 TKINKYRWVSTKDK
+472 TKINKYRLVSTKDK
-486 KFVQVILKETP
+486 KFIQVILKETP

-505 IGDNGYLEFQNGVKF
+505 IGDNGYLEFQNGVKI

-534 SIEAKDFIANNE
+534 FIEAKDFIANNE
-546 INAKIDIQMRKNC
+546 INAKIDIQMRKKC

-620 ESIELIENRD
+620 ESIDLIENRG
-630 QNYDEAI
+630 QKYDEAI

-697 SGPRAS
+697 SGPGAS
-703 KFLRDKNIEVKN
+703 KFLRDKRTEVSN

-722 NTNLVDSVKNIKD
+722 NTNLIDSVKNMKD

-745 SSQMKLIDF
+745 STQMKLIDF

-761 QVEKIK
+761 QVENIK
-767 SFNFLFKKLNLESS
+767 SFNFLFKKLNLEPS
-781 FVKSLCLNLSKIISE
+781 FVKSLCLNLSKIINE
-796 HVIILVTESNNK
+796 HVIILVTDSNNK

-813 SVSNLLVESAG
+813 SVSNLLVESEG
-824 LSASEIIKTIC
+824 LSASVIIKSIC
-835 GSIGGGGG
+835 DSIDGAGG
-843 GQSTFAAGSGPNKVD
+843 GQRTFAAGSGPNKAD
-858 IVNVISK
+858 IVSVVTKI
-865 LKESL
+865 KESL

>member
-1 MKSSEIREKF
+1 MKASEIREKF

-22 VPSCSIV
+22 VPSSSIV

-187 SDSEKAKTPGKNLV
+187 SDAEKAKTPGKTLV

-210 LWNLVFIQYNRLSDG
+210 LWNLVFIQYNRLLDG

-269 ESHKKYGSNK
+269 ESHKKYGTNK
-279 EVDKAMR
+279 EVDVAMR

-336 YNLVSVLSDQFE
+336 YNLVNVLSDQFE

-386 TKDSKSKKVSGKVVF
+386 TKDSKSKKISGKVVF

-430 SRELKKQ
+430 SQELKKQ

-472 TKINKYRWVSTKDK
+472 TKINKYRLVSTKDK
-486 KFVQVILKETP
+486 KFIQVILKETP

-505 IGDNGYLEFQNGVKF
+505 IGDNGYLEFQNGVKI

-534 SIEAKDFIANNE
+534 FIEAKDFIANNE
-546 INAKIDIQMRKNC
+546 INAKIDIQMRKKC

-620 ESIELIENRD
+620 ESIDLIENRG
-630 QNYDEAI
+630 QKYDEAI

-703 KFLRDKNIEVKN
+703 KFLRDKSIEVKN

-835 GSIGGGGG
+835 DSIGGGGG
-843 GQSTFAAGSGPNKVD
+843 GQSTFAAGSGPNKAD

>member
-1 MKSSEIREKF
+1 MKASEIREKF

-22 VPSCSIV
+22 VPSSTIV

-48 IFLGDKSNNSL
+48 IFLADKSNNTL

-81 GIDHYHHTM
+81 GVDHYHHTM

-115 TKTYGLN
+115 TKTFGLN
-122 SDDLYVSIFEGDQ
+122 SDDLYVSIFQGDK

-142 DESFKI
+142 DEAFKI
-148 WSEIVEHEKIIL
+148 WSEIVGHEKIIL

-187 SDSEKAKTPGKNLV
+187 SDSEKSKIPGKNLV

-210 LWNLVFIQYNRLSDG
+210 LWNLVFIQYNRLSNG

-258 IFMPLINTIEA
+258 IFMPLIIAIEGM
-269 ESHKKYGSNK
+269 SDKKYGSN
-279 EVDKAMR
+279 EQVDVAMR

-326 TFLKIKRPFI
+326 TFLKIKTPFI
-336 YNLVSVLSDQFE
+336 HNLVNVISDQFE
-348 DFFPELS
+348 NFFPELS
-355 KNKDFIKSIINEEE
+355 KNKVFIKSIIIEEE
-369 GSFLKTLSDGIL
+369 ISFLKTLSDGIL
-381 RLDTI
+381 KLDTI
-386 TKDSKSKKVSGKVVF
+386 TKDSKSTKVSGKLVF

-407 GFPADLTSLIL
+407 GFPSDLTSLIL
-418 KEKNITYDYDEY
+418 REKNITYDHNEY
-430 SRELKKQ
+430 ALELEKQ

-444 IDLKTEDW
+444 TEMETEDW
-452 NILDD
+452 NILDN
-457 SNSSIFLGYDKVSIK
+457 SNSSIFLGYDKLSLK
-472 TKINKYRWVSTKDK
+472 TKINKYRLVSTKNK
-486 KFVQVILKETP
+486 KFIQVVLNETP

-505 IGDNGYLEFQNGVKF
+505 IGDRGYLESQNGVKI

-534 SIEAKDFIANNE
+534 FIETKDFIDKSE
-546 INAKIDIQMRKNC
+546 INVLVDIQMRKKC

-569 HQALREILGSHV
+569 HQALREILGSHI

-597 SHFKKIDQNILNE
+597 SHFKKIEQNILNE

-620 ESIELIENRD
+620 ESIELVENRN
-630 QNYDEAI
+630 QKYDEAI

-697 SGPRAS
+697 SGPGAS
-703 KFLRDKNIEVKN
+703 KFLRDKRTEVSN

-722 NTNLVDSVKNIKD
+722 NTNLIDSVKNIKD

-745 SSQMKLIDF
+745 STQMKLIDF

-767 SFNFLFKKLNLESS
+767 SFNFLFKKLNSEPS
-781 FVKSLCLNLSKIISE
+781 FVKSLCLNLSKIINE
-796 HVIILVTESNNK
+796 HIIILVTDSNNK

-813 SVSNLLVESAG
+813 SVSNLLVESEG
-824 LSASEIIKTIC
+824 LSASAIIKSIC
-835 GSIGGGGG
+835 DSIDGAGG
-843 GQSTFAAGSGPNKVD
+843 GQSTFAAGSSPNNAD
-858 IVNVISK
+858 IVSVITK
-865 LKESL
+865 IKESL

>member
-1 MKSSEIREKF
+1 MKASEIREKF

-22 VPSCSIV
+22 VPSSTIV

-48 IFLGDKSNNSL
+48 IFLGDKSNNTL

-81 GIDHYHHTM
+81 GVDHYHHTM

-122 SDDLYVSIFEGDQ
+122 SDDLYVSIFQGDKI
-135 NDKTSKD
+135 DKTSKD
-142 DESFKI
+142 DEAFKI
-148 WSEIVEHEKIIL
+148 WSEIVGHEKIIL

-187 SDSEKAKTPGKNLV
+187 SDSEKSKIPGKNLV

-210 LWNLVFIQYNRLSDG
+210 LWNLVFIQYNRLSNG
-225 TLVELPE
+225 KLVELPE

-258 IFMPLINTIEA
+258 IFMPLIIAIEGM
-269 ESHKKYGSNK
+269 SDKKYGSNE
-279 EVDKAMR
+279 EVDVAMR

-326 TFLKIKRPFI
+326 TFLKIKTPFI
-336 YNLVSVLSDQFE
+336 HNLVNVISDQFE

-355 KNKDFIKSIINEEE
+355 KNKDFIKSIIIEEE
-369 GSFLKTLSDGIL
+369 SSFLKTLSDGIL

-386 TKDSKSKKVSGKVVF
+386 TKDSKSTKVSGKVVF

-407 GFPADLTSLIL
+407 GFPSDLTSLIL
-418 KEKNITYDYDEY
+418 REKNITYDHNEY
-430 SRELKKQ
+430 TLELEKQ

-444 IDLKTEDW
+444 TDLQTEDW
-452 NILDD
+452 NILDN
-457 SNSSIFLGYDKVSIK
+457 SNSSIFLGYDKVSLK
-472 TKINKYRWVSTKDK
+472 TKINKYRSVSTKNK
-486 KFVQVILKETP
+486 KFIQVVLNETP

-505 IGDNGYLEFQNGVKF
+505 IGDTGYLESQNGVKI
-520 RVFNTKKENDEIIH
+520 RGFNTKKENDEIIH
-534 SIEAKDFIANNE
+534 FIDAKDFIDNNE
-546 INAKIDIQMRKNC
+546 IKALVDIQMRKKC

-597 SHFKKIDQNILNE
+597 SHFKKIEQNILNE

-620 ESIELIENRD
+620 ESIELIENRN
-630 QNYDEAI
+630 QKYDEAI

-697 SGPRAS
+697 SGPGAS
-703 KFLRDKNIEVKN
+703 KFLRDKKTELKN

-722 NTNLVDSVKNIKD
+722 NTNLIDSVKNMKD

-745 SSQMKLIDF
+745 STQMKLIDF

-767 SFNFLFKKLNLESS
+767 SFNFLFKKLNLEPS
-781 FVKSLCLNLSKIISE
+781 FVKSLCLNLSKIINE
-796 HVIILVTESNNK
+796 HIIILVTDSNNK

-813 SVSNLLVESAG
+813 SVSNLLVESEG
-824 LSASEIIKTIC
+824 LSASVIIKSIC
-835 GSIGGGGG
+835 DSIDGAGG
-843 GQSTFAAGSGPNKVD
+843 GQSTFAAGSGPNKAD
-858 IVNVISK
+858 IVSIITK
-865 LKESL
+865 IKESL

>member
-1 MKSSEIREKF
+1 MKASEIREKF

-22 VPSCSIV
+22 VPSSTIV

-48 IFLGDKSNNSL
+48 IFLGDKSNNTL

-81 GIDHYHHTM
+81 GVDHYHHTM

-122 SDDLYVSIFEGDQ
+122 SDDLYVSIFQGDK

-142 DESFKI
+142 DEAFKI
-148 WSEIVEHEKIIL
+148 WSEIVGHEKIIL

-187 SDSEKAKTPGKNLV
+187 SDSEKSKIPGKNLV

-210 LWNLVFIQYNRLSDG
+210 LWNLVFIQYNRLSNG

-258 IFMPLINTIEA
+258 IFMPLIIAIEGM
-269 ESHKKYGSNK
+269 SDKKYGSNE
-279 EVDKAMR
+279 EVDVAMR

-326 TFLKIKRPFI
+326 TFLKIKTPFI
-336 YNLVSVLSDQFE
+336 HNLVNVISDQFE

-355 KNKDFIKSIINEEE
+355 KNKDFIKSIIIEEE
-369 GSFLKTLSDGIL
+369 SSFLKTLSDGIL

-386 TKDSKSKKVSGKVVF
+386 TKDSKSTKVSGKLVF

-407 GFPADLTSLIL
+407 GFPSDLTSLIL
-418 KEKNITYDYDEY
+418 REKNITYDHNEY
-430 SRELKKQ
+430 ALELEKQ

-444 IDLKTEDW
+444 TDLQTEDW
-452 NILDD
+452 NILDN
-457 SNSSIFLGYDKVSIK
+457 SNSSIFLGYDKVSLK
-472 TKINKYRWVSTKDK
+472 TKINKYRSVSTKNK
-486 KFVQVILKETP
+486 KFIQVVLNETP

-505 IGDNGYLEFQNGVKF
+505 IGDTGYLESQDGVKI

-534 SIEAKDFIANNE
+534 FIDAKDFINKSE
-546 INAKIDIQMRKNC
+546 INALVDIQMRKKC

-597 SHFKKIDQNILNE
+597 SHFKKIEQNILNE

-620 ESIELIENRD
+620 ESIELIENRN
-630 QNYDEAI
+630 QKYDEAI

-697 SGPRAS
+697 SGPGAS
-703 KFLRDKNIEVKN
+703 KFLRDKKTELKN

-722 NTNLVDSVKNIKD
+722 NTNLIDSVKNMKD

-745 SSQMKLIDF
+745 STQMKLIDF

-767 SFNFLFKKLNLESS
+767 SFNFLFKKLNLEPS
-781 FVKSLCLNLSKIISE
+781 FVKSLCLNLSKIINE
-796 HVIILVTESNNK
+796 HIIILVTDSNNK

-813 SVSNLLVESAG
+813 SVSNLLVESEG
-824 LSASEIIKTIC
+824 LSASVIIKSIC
-835 GSIGGGGG
+835 DSIDGAGG
-843 GQSTFAAGSGPNKVD
+843 GQSTFAAGSGPNKAD
-858 IVNVISK
+858 IVSIITK
-865 LKESL
+865 IKESL

>member
-1 MKSSEIREKF
+1 MKASEIREKF

-22 VPSCSIV
+22 VPSSTIV

-48 IFLGDKSNNSL
+48 IFLGDKSNNTL

-81 GIDHYHHTM
+81 GVDHYHHTM

-122 SDDLYVSIFEGDQ
+122 SDDLYVSIFQGDK

-142 DESFKI
+142 DEAFKI
-148 WSEIVEHEKIIL
+148 WSEIVGHEKIIL

-187 SDSEKAKTPGKNLV
+187 SDSEKSKIPGKNLV

-210 LWNLVFIQYNRLSDG
+210 LWNLVFIQYNRLSNG

-258 IFMPLINTIEA
+258 IFMPLIIAIEGM
-269 ESHKKYGSNK
+269 SDKKYGSNE
-279 EVDKAMR
+279 EVDVAMR

-326 TFLKIKRPFI
+326 TFLKIKTPFI
-336 YNLVSVLSDQFE
+336 HNLVNVISDQFE

-355 KNKDFIKSIINEEE
+355 KNKDFIKSIIIEEE
-369 GSFLKTLSDGIL
+369 SSFLKTLSDGIL

-386 TKDSKSKKVSGKVVF
+386 TKDSKSTKVSGKVVF

-407 GFPADLTSLIL
+407 GFPSDLTSLIL
-418 KEKNITYDYDEY
+418 REKNITYDHNEY
-430 SRELKKQ
+430 TLELEKQ

-444 IDLKTEDW
+444 TDLQTEDW
-452 NILDD
+452 NILDN
-457 SNSSIFLGYDKVSIK
+457 SNSSIFLGYDKLSLK
-472 TKINKYRWVSTKDK
+472 TKINKYRLVSTKNK
-486 KFVQVILKETP
+486 KFIQVVLNETP

-505 IGDNGYLEFQNGVKF
+505 IGDTGYLEYQNGVKI

-534 SIEAKDFIANNE
+534 FIEAKDFIDKSE
-546 INAKIDIQMRKNC
+546 INALVDIQMRKKC

-597 SHFKKIDQNILNE
+597 SHFKKIEQNILNE

-630 QNYDEAI
+630 QKYDEAI

-697 SGPRAS
+697 SGPGAS
-703 KFLRDKNIEVKN
+703 KFLRDKRTEVNN

-722 NTNLVDSVKNIKD
+722 NTNLIDSVKNMKD

-767 SFNFLFKKLNLESS
+767 SFNFLFKKLNLEPS
-781 FVKSLCLNLSKIISE
+781 FVKSLCLNLSKIINE
-796 HVIILVTESNNK
+796 HIIILVTDSNNK

-813 SVSNLLVESAG
+813 SVSNLLVESEG
-824 LSASEIIKTIC
+824 LSASVIIKSIC
-835 GSIGGGGG
+835 DSIDGGGG
-843 GQSTFAAGSGPNKVD
+843 GQSTFAAGSGPNKAD
-858 IVNVISK
+858 IVSVITK
-865 LKESL
+865 IKESL

>member
-1 MKSSEIREKF
+1 MKASEIREKF

-22 VPSCSIV
+22 VPSSTIV

-48 IFLGDKSNNSL
+48 IFLGDKSNNTL

-81 GIDHYHHTM
+81 GVDHYHHTM

-122 SDDLYVSIFEGDQ
+122 SDDLYVSIFQGDK

-142 DESFKI
+142 DEAFKI
-148 WSEIVEHEKIIL
+148 WSEIVGHEKIIL

-187 SDSEKAKTPGKNLV
+187 SDSEKSKIPGKNLV

-210 LWNLVFIQYNRLSDG
+210 LWNLVFIQYNRLSNG

-258 IFMPLINTIEA
+258 IFMPLIIAIEGM
-269 ESHKKYGSNK
+269 SDKKYGSNE
-279 EVDKAMR
+279 EVDVAMR

-326 TFLKIKRPFI
+326 TFLKIKTPFI
-336 YNLVSVLSDQFE
+336 HNLVNVISDQFE

-355 KNKDFIKSIINEEE
+355 KNKDFIKSIIIEEE
-369 GSFLKTLSDGIL
+369 SSFLKTLSDGIL

-386 TKDSKSKKVSGKVVF
+386 TKDSKSTKVSGKVVF

-407 GFPADLTSLIL
+407 GFPSDLTSLIL
-418 KEKNITYDYDEY
+418 REKNITYDHNEY
-430 SRELKKQ
+430 TLELEKQ

-444 IDLKTEDW
+444 TDLQTEDW
-452 NILDD
+452 NILDN
-457 SNSSIFLGYDKVSIK
+457 SNSSIFLGYDKVSLK
-472 TKINKYRWVSTKDK
+472 TKINKYRLVSTKNK
-486 KFVQVILKETP
+486 KFIQVVLNETP

-505 IGDNGYLEFQNGVKF
+505 IGDTGYLESQNGVKI

-534 SIEAKDFIANNE
+534 FIEAKDFIDKSE
-546 INAKIDIQMRKNC
+546 INALVDIQMRKKC

-581 EQKGSMVSDK
+581 DQKGSMVSDK

-597 SHFKKIDQNILNE
+597 SHFKKIEQNILNE

-620 ESIELIENRD
+620 ESIELIENRN
-630 QNYDEAI
+630 QKYDEAI

-697 SGPRAS
+697 SGPGAS
-703 KFLRDKNIEVKN
+703 KFLRDKRTEVSN

-722 NTNLVDSVKNIKD
+722 NTNLIDSVKNIKD

-745 SSQMKLIDF
+745 SSQIKLIDF

-767 SFNFLFKKLNLESS
+767 SFNFLFKKLNLEPS
-781 FVKSLCLNLSKIISE
+781 FVKSLCLNLSKIINE
-796 HVIILVTESNNK
+796 HIIILVTDSNNK

-813 SVSNLLVESAG
+813 SVSNLLVESEG
-824 LSASEIIKTIC
+824 LSASVIIKSIC
-835 GSIGGGGG
+835 DSIDGGGG
-843 GQSTFAAGSGPNKVD
+843 GQSTFAAGSGPNKAD
-858 IVNVISK
+858 IVSVITK
-865 LKESL
+865 IKESL

>member
-1 MKSSEIREKF
+1 MKASEIREKF

-22 VPSCSIV
+22 VPSSTIV
-29 AKNDPSLM
+29 AKNDTTLM

-48 IFLGDKSNNSL
+48 IFLGDKSNNTL

-187 SDSEKAKTPGKNLV
+187 SDAEKAKTPGKTLV

-210 LWNLVFIQYNRLSDG
+210 LWNLVFIQYNRLLDG

-269 ESHKKYGSNK
+269 ESHKKYGTNK
-279 EVDKAMR
+279 EVDVAMR

-336 YNLVSVLSDQFE
+336 YNLVNVLSDQFE

-386 TKDSKSKKVSGKVVF
+386 TKDSKSKKISGKVVF

-430 SRELKKQ
+430 SQELKKQ

-472 TKINKYRWVSTKDK
+472 TKINKYRLVSTKDK
-486 KFVQVILKETP
+486 KFIQVILKETP

-505 IGDNGYLEFQNGVKF
+505 IGDNGYLEFQNGVKI

-534 SIEAKDFIANNE
+534 FIEAKDFIANNE
-546 INAKIDIQMRKNC
+546 INAKIDIQMRKKC

-620 ESIELIENRD
+620 ESIDLIENRG
-630 QNYDEAI
+630 QKYDEAI

-703 KFLRDKNIEVKN
+703 KFLRDKSIEVKN

-835 GSIGGGGG
+835 DSIGGGGG
-843 GQSTFAAGSGPNKVD
+843 GQSTFAAGSGPNKAD

>member
-1 MKSSEIREKF
+1 MKASEIREKF

-22 VPSCSIV
+22 VPSSTIV

-48 IFLGDKSNNSL
+48 IFLGDKSNNTL

-81 GIDHYHHTM
+81 GVDHYHHTM

-122 SDDLYVSIFEGDQ
+122 SDDLYVSIFQGDK

-142 DESFKI
+142 DEAFKI
-148 WSEIVEHEKIIL
+148 WSEIVGHEKIIL

-187 SDSEKAKTPGKNLV
+187 SDSEKSKIPGKNLV

-210 LWNLVFIQYNRLSDG
+210 LWNLVFIQYNRLSNG

-258 IFMPLINTIEA
+258 IFMPLIIAIEA
-269 ESHKKYGSNK
+269 MSDKKYGSNE
-279 EVDKAMR
+279 EVDVAMR

-326 TFLKIKRPFI
+326 TFLKIKTPFI
-336 YNLVSVLSDQFE
+336 HNLVNVISDQFE

-355 KNKDFIKSIINEEE
+355 KNKDFIKSIIIEEE
-369 GSFLKTLSDGIL
+369 SSFLKTLSDGIL

-386 TKDSKSKKVSGKVVF
+386 TKDSKSTKVSGKVVF

-407 GFPADLTSLIL
+407 GFPSDLTSLIL
-418 KEKNITYDYDEY
+418 REKNITYDHNEY
-430 SRELKKQ
+430 TLELEKQ

-444 IDLKTEDW
+444 TDLQTEDW
-452 NILDD
+452 NILDN
-457 SNSSIFLGYDKVSIK
+457 SNSSIFLGYDKVSLK
-472 TKINKYRWVSTKDK
+472 TKINKYRSVSTKNK
-486 KFVQVILKETP
+486 KFIQVVLNETP

-505 IGDNGYLEFQNGVKF
+505 IGDTGYLESQDGVKI

-534 SIEAKDFIANNE
+534 FIDAKDFIDNNE
-546 INAKIDIQMRKNC
+546 IKALVDIQMRKKC

-597 SHFKKIDQNILNE
+597 SHFKKIEQNILNE

-620 ESIELIENRD
+620 ESIELIENRN
-630 QNYDEAI
+630 QKYDEAV

-697 SGPRAS
+697 SGPGAS
-703 KFLRDKNIEVKN
+703 KFLRDKKTELKN

-722 NTNLVDSVKNIKD
+722 NTNLIDSVKNMKD

-745 SSQMKLIDF
+745 STQMKLIDF

-767 SFNFLFKKLNLESS
+767 SFNFLFKKLNLEPS
-781 FVKSLCLNLSKIISE
+781 FVKSLCLNLSKIINE
-796 HVIILVTESNNK
+796 HIIILVTDSNNK

-813 SVSNLLVESAG
+813 SVSNLLVESEG
-824 LSASEIIKTIC
+824 LSASVIIKSIC
-835 GSIGGGGG
+835 DSIDGAGG
-843 GQSTFAAGSGPNKVD
+843 GQSTFAAGSGPNKAD
-858 IVNVISK
+858 IVSVVTKI
-865 LKESL
+865 KESL

>member
-1 MKSSEIREKF
+1 MKASEIREKF

-22 VPSCSIV
+22 VPSSTIV

-48 IFLGDKSNNSL
+48 IFLGDKSNNTL

-81 GIDHYHHTM
+81 GVDHYHHTM

-115 TKTYGLN
+115 TKTYGLS
-122 SDDLYVSIFEGDQ
+122 SDDLYVSIFQGDKI
-135 NDKTSKD
+135 DKTSKD
-142 DESFKI
+142 DEAFKI
-148 WSEIVEHEKIIL
+148 WSEIVGHEKIIL

-187 SDSEKAKTPGKNLV
+187 SDSEKSKIPGKNLV

-210 LWNLVFIQYNRLSDG
+210 LWNLVFIQYNRLSNG

-258 IFMPLINTIEA
+258 IFMPLIIAIEGM
-269 ESHKKYGSNK
+269 SDKKYGSNE
-279 EVDKAMR
+279 EVDVAMR

-326 TFLKIKRPFI
+326 TFLKIKTPFI
-336 YNLVSVLSDQFE
+336 HNLVNVISDQFE

-355 KNKDFIKSIINEEE
+355 KNKDFIKSIIIEEE
-369 GSFLKTLSDGIL
+369 SSFLKTLSDGIL

-386 TKDSKSKKVSGKVVF
+386 TKDSKSTKVSGKVVF

-407 GFPADLTSLIL
+407 GFPSDLTSLIL
-418 KEKNITYDYDEY
+418 REKNITYDHNEY
-430 SRELKKQ
+430 TLELEKQ

-444 IDLKTEDW
+444 TDLQTEDW
-452 NILDD
+452 NILDN
-457 SNSSIFLGYDKVSIK
+457 SNSSIFLGYDKLSLK
-472 TKINKYRWVSTKDK
+472 TKINKYRLVSTKNK
-486 KFVQVILKETP
+486 KFIQVVLNKTP

-505 IGDNGYLEFQNGVKF
+505 IGDRGYLESHNGVKI

-534 SIEAKDFIANNE
+534 FIDAKDFIDNNE
-546 INAKIDIQMRKNC
+546 IMALVDIQMRKKC

-597 SHFKKIDQNILNE
+597 SHFKKIEQNILNE

-620 ESIELIENRD
+620 ESIELIENRN
-630 QNYDEAI
+630 QKYDEAI

-697 SGPRAS
+697 SGPGAS
-703 KFLRDKNIEVKN
+703 KFLRDKRTEVNN

-722 NTNLVDSVKNIKD
+722 NTNLIDSVKNIKD

-767 SFNFLFKKLNLESS
+767 SFNFLFKKLNLEPS
-781 FVKSLCLNLSKIISE
+781 FVKSLCLNLSKIINE
-796 HVIILVTESNNK
+796 HIIILVTDSNNK

-813 SVSNLLVESAG
+813 SVSNLLVESEG
-824 LSASEIIKTIC
+824 LSASVIIKSIC
-835 GSIGGGGG
+835 DSIDGGGG
-843 GQSTFAAGSGPNKVD
+843 GQSTFAAGSGPNKAD
-858 IVNVISK
+858 IVSVITK
-865 LKESL
+865 IKESL

>member
-1 MKSSEIREKF
+1 MKASEVREKF
-11 IKFFKDKDHSV
+11 IMFFKDKDHSV
-22 VPSCSIV
+22 VPSSNIV

-48 IFLGDKSNNSL
+48 VFLGDKSNNSL
-59 KRVVNSQKC
+59 RRVVNSQKC

-187 SDSEKAKTPGKNLV
+187 SDSEKAKTPGKTLV

-258 IFMPLINTIEA
+258 IFMPLIIAIERM
-269 ESHKKYGSNK
+269 SDKKYGSNE
-279 EVDKAMR
+279 EVDVAMR

-326 TFLKIKRPFI
+326 TFLKIKTPFI
-336 YNLVSVLSDQFE
+336 HNLVNVISDQFE

-355 KNKDFIKSIINEEE
+355 KNKDFIKSIIIEEE
-369 GSFLKTLSDGIL
+369 SSFLKTLSDGIL

-386 TKDSKSKKVSGKVVF
+386 TKDSKSTKVSGKVVF

-407 GFPADLTSLIL
+407 GFPSDLTSLIL
-418 KEKNITYDYDEY
+418 SEKNITYDHNEY
-430 SRELKKQ
+430 ARELEKQ

-444 IDLKTEDW
+444 TDMQTEDW
-452 NILDD
+452 NILDN
-457 SNSSIFLGYDKVSIK
+457 SNSSIFLGYDKVSLK
-472 TKINKYRWVSTKDK
+472 TKINKYRLVSTKNK
-486 KFVQVILKETP
+486 KFIQVVLNETP

-505 IGDNGYLEFQNGVKF
+505 IGDRGYLESQNGVKI

-534 SIEAKDFIANNE
+534 FVEAKDFIDNTE
-546 INAKIDIQMRKNC
+546 INALVDIQTRKKC

-569 HQALREILGSHV
+569 HQALREILGSHI

-597 SHFKKIDQNILNE
+597 SHFKKIEQNILNE

-620 ESIELIENRD
+620 ESIDLIENRD
-630 QNYDEAI
+630 HKYHEAI

-697 SGPRAS
+697 SGPGAS
-703 KFLRDKNIEVKN
+703 KFLRDKRTEVSN

-722 NTNLVDSVKNIKD
+722 NTNLIDSVKNIKY

-745 SSQMKLIDF
+745 STQIKLIDF

-767 SFNFLFKKLNLESS
+767 SFNFLFKKLNLEPS
-781 FVKSLCLNLSKIISE
+781 FVKSLCLNLSKIINE
-796 HVIILVTESNNK
+796 HIIILVTDSNNK

-813 SVSNLLVESAG
+813 SVSNLLVESEG
-824 LSASEIIKTIC
+824 LSASVIIKSIC
-835 GSIGGGGG
+835 DSIDGAGG
-843 GQSTFAAGSGPNKVD
+843 GQSTFAAGSGPNKAD
-858 IVNVISK
+858 IVSVITK
-865 LKESL
+865 IKESL

>member
-1 MKSSEIREKF
+1 MKASEIREKF

-22 VPSCSIV
+22 VPSSAIV

-48 IFLGDKSNNSL
+48 IFLGDKSNNTL

-81 GIDHYHHTM
+81 GVDHYHHTM

-115 TKTYGLN
+115 TNTYGLN
-122 SDDLYVSIFEGDQ
+122 SDDLYVSIFQGDKK
-135 NDKTSKD
+135 DKTSRD
-142 DESFKI
+142 DEAFKI
-148 WSEIVEHEKIIL
+148 WSEIVGHEKIIL

-187 SDSEKAKTPGKNLV
+187 SDSEKAKIPGKNLV
-201 NMDHPSVIE
+201 NTDHPSVIE
-210 LWNLVFIQYNRLSDG
+210 LWNLVFIQYNRLSNG
-225 TLVELPE
+225 TLIELPE

-258 IFMPLINTIEA
+258 IFMPLITAIEGI
-269 ESHKKYGSNK
+269 SDKKYGSNK
-279 EVDKAMR
+279 EVDVAMR

-307 TGAGYVVRRI
+307 IGAGYVVRRI

-326 TFLKIKRPFI
+326 TFLKIKTPFI
-336 YNLVSVLSDQFE
+336 HNLVSILSDQFQ

-355 KNKDFIKSIINEEE
+355 KNKDFIKSIIIEEE
-369 GSFLKTLSDGIL
+369 NSFLKTLSDGIL
-381 RLDTI
+381 RLDSI
-386 TKDSKSKKVSGKVVF
+386 TKDSKSTMVSGKVVF

-407 GFPADLTSLIL
+407 GFPSDLTSLIL
-418 KEKNITYDYDEY
+418 REKNITYDHNEY
-430 SRELKKQ
+430 AQELEKQ

-444 IDLKTEDW
+444 TDMQTEDW
-452 NILDD
+452 NILDN
-457 SNSSIFLGYDKVSIK
+457 SNSSTFLGYDKVSLK
-472 TKINKYRWVSTKDK
+472 TKINKYRSVSTKNK
-486 KFVQVILKETP
+486 KFIQVVLNETP

-505 IGDNGYLEFQNGVKF
+505 IGDTGYLESQNGVKI

-534 SIEAKDFIANNE
+534 YVEAKDFIDNAE
-546 INAKIDIQMRKNC
+546 INALVDIHMRKKS

-597 SHFKKIDQNILNE
+597 SHFKKIEQNILNE

-630 QNYDEAI
+630 QKYDEAI
-637 KDGVVAL
+637 KDGVLAL

-679 VILSESSIASG
+679 VVLSESSIASG

-697 SGPRAS
+697 SGPGAS
-703 KFLRDKNIEVKN
+703 KFLRDKKTEMKN

-722 NTNLVDSVKNIKD
+722 NTNLIDSVKNMKD

-767 SFNFLFKKLNLESS
+767 SFNFLFKKLNLEPS
-781 FVKSLCLNLSKIISE
+781 FVKSLCLNLSKIIND

-813 SVSNLLVESAG
+813 SVSNLLVKSAG
-824 LSASEIIKTIC
+824 LSASVIIKSIC
-835 GSIGGGGG
+835 ESIDGGGG
-843 GQSTFAAGSGPNKVD
+843 GQSTFAAGSGPNKAD
-858 IVNVISK
+858 IVSVISRIK
-865 LKESL
+865 KRL

>member
-1 MKSSEIREKF
+1 MKASEIREKF

-22 VPSCSIV
+22 VPSSTIV

-48 IFLGDKSNNSL
+48 IFLGDKSNNTL

-81 GIDHYHHTM
+81 GVDHYHHTM

-122 SDDLYVSIFEGDQ
+122 SDDLYVSIFQGDK

-142 DESFKI
+142 DEAFKI
-148 WSEIVEHEKIIL
+148 WSEIVGHEKIIL

-187 SDSEKAKTPGKNLV
+187 SDSEKSKIPGKNLV

-210 LWNLVFIQYNRLSDG
+210 LWNLVFIQYNRLSNG

-258 IFMPLINTIEA
+258 IFMPLIIAIEGM
-269 ESHKKYGSNK
+269 SDKKYGSNE
-279 EVDKAMR
+279 EVDVAMR

-326 TFLKIKRPFI
+326 TFLKIKTPFI
-336 YNLVSVLSDQFE
+336 HNLVNVISDQFE

-355 KNKDFIKSIINEEE
+355 KNKDFIKSIIIEEE
-369 GSFLKTLSDGIL
+369 SSFLKTLSDGIL

-386 TKDSKSKKVSGKVVF
+386 TKDSKSTKVSGKVVF

-407 GFPADLTSLIL
+407 GFPSDLTSLIL
-418 KEKNITYDYDEY
+418 REKNITYDHNEY
-430 SRELKKQ
+430 TLELEKQ

-444 IDLKTEDW
+444 TDLQTEDW
-452 NILDD
+452 NILDN
-457 SNSSIFLGYDKVSIK
+457 SNSSIFLGYDKLSLK
-472 TKINKYRWVSTKDK
+472 TKINKYRLVSTKNK
-486 KFVQVILKETP
+486 KFIQVVLNETP

-505 IGDNGYLEFQNGVKF
+505 IGDTGYLESQNGVKI

-534 SIEAKDFIANNE
+534 FIDAKDFIDNNE
-546 INAKIDIQMRKNC
+546 IKALVDIQMRKKC

-597 SHFKKIDQNILNE
+597 SHFKKIEQNILNE

-620 ESIELIENRD
+620 ESIELIENRN
-630 QNYDEAI
+630 QKYDEAI

-667 THVQNTIQLRNF
+667 THVENTIQLRNF

-697 SGPRAS
+697 SGPGAS
-703 KFLRDKNIEVKN
+703 KFLRDKKTELNN

-722 NTNLVDSVKNIKD
+722 NTNLIDSVKNMKD

-767 SFNFLFKKLNLESS
+767 SFNFLFKKLNLEPS
-781 FVKSLCLNLSKIISE
+781 FVKSLCLNLSKIINE
-796 HVIILVTESNNK
+796 HIIILVTDSNNK

-813 SVSNLLVESAG
+813 SVSNLLVESEG
-824 LSASEIIKTIC
+824 LSASVIIKSIC
-835 GSIGGGGG
+835 DSIDGGGG
-843 GQSTFAAGSGPNKVD
+843 GQSTFAAGSGPNKAD
-858 IVNVISK
+858 IVSVITK
-865 LKESL
+865 IKENL

>member
-1 MKSSEIREKF
+1 MKASEIREKF

-22 VPSCSIV
+22 VPSSTIV

-48 IFLGDKSNNSL
+48 IFLGDKSNNTL

-81 GIDHYHHTM
+81 GVDHYHHTM

-122 SDDLYVSIFEGDQ
+122 SDDMYVSIFQGDKI
-135 NDKTSKD
+135 DKTSKD
-142 DESFKI
+142 DEAFKI
-148 WSEIVEHEKIIL
+148 WSEIVGHEKIIL

-187 SDSEKAKTPGKNLV
+187 SDSEKSKIPAKNLV

-210 LWNLVFIQYNRLSDG
+210 LWNLVFIQYNRLSNG

-258 IFMPLINTIEA
+258 IFMPLIIAIERM
-269 ESHKKYGSNK
+269 SDKKYGSNE
-279 EVDKAMR
+279 EVDVAMR

-326 TFLKIKRPFI
+326 TFLKIKTPFI
-336 YNLVSVLSDQFE
+336 HNLVNVISDQFE

-355 KNKDFIKSIINEEE
+355 KNKDFIKSIIIEEE
-369 GSFLKTLSDGIL
+369 SSFLKTLSDGIL

-386 TKDSKSKKVSGKVVF
+386 TKDSKSTKVSGKVVF

-407 GFPADLTSLIL
+407 GFPSDLTSLIL
-418 KEKNITYDYDEY
+418 SEKNITYDHNEY
-430 SRELKKQ
+430 ARELEKQ

-444 IDLKTEDW
+444 TDMQTEDW
-452 NILDD
+452 NILDN
-457 SNSSIFLGYDKVSIK
+457 SNSSIFLGYDKVSLK
-472 TKINKYRWVSTKDK
+472 TKINKYRLVSTKNK
-486 KFVQVILKETP
+486 KFIQVVLNETP

-505 IGDNGYLEFQNGVKF
+505 IGDRGYLESQNGVKI

-534 SIEAKDFIANNE
+534 FVEAKDFIDNTE
-546 INAKIDIQMRKNC
+546 INALVDIQTRKKC

-569 HQALREILGSHV
+569 HQALREILGSHI

-597 SHFKKIDQNILNE
+597 SHFKKIEQNILNE

-620 ESIELIENRD
+620 ESIDLIENRD
-630 QNYDEAI
+630 HKYHEAI

-679 VILSESSIASG
+679 VILSQSSIASG

-697 SGPRAS
+697 SGPGAS
-703 KFLRDKNIEVKN
+703 KFLRDKRTEVSN

-722 NTNLVDSVKNIKD
+722 NTNLIDSVKNIKY

-745 SSQMKLIDF
+745 STQIKLIDF

-767 SFNFLFKKLNLESS
+767 SFNFLFKKLNLEPS
-781 FVKSLCLNLSKIISE
+781 FVKSLCLNLSKIINE
-796 HVIILVTESNNK
+796 HIIILVTDSNNK

-813 SVSNLLVESAG
+813 SVSNLLVESEG
-824 LSASEIIKTIC
+824 LSASVIIKSIC
-835 GSIGGGGG
+835 DSIDGAGG
-843 GQSTFAAGSGPNKVD
+843 GQSTFAAGSGPNKAD
-858 IVNVISK
+858 IVSVITK
-865 LKESL
+865 IKESL

>member
-1 MKSSEIREKF
+1 MKASEIREKF

-22 VPSCSIV
+22 VPSSTIV

-48 IFLGDKSNNSL
+48 IFLGDKSNNTL

-81 GIDHYHHTM
+81 GVDHYHHTM

-122 SDDLYVSIFEGDQ
+122 SDDMYVSIFQGDKI
-135 NDKTSKD
+135 DKTSKD
-142 DESFKI
+142 DEAFKI
-148 WSEIVEHEKIIL
+148 WSEIVGHEKIIL

-187 SDSEKAKTPGKNLV
+187 SDSEKSKIPGKNLV

-210 LWNLVFIQYNRLSDG
+210 LWNLVFIQYNRLSNG

-258 IFMPLINTIEA
+258 IFMPLIIAIERM
-269 ESHKKYGSNK
+269 SDKKYGSNE
-279 EVDKAMR
+279 EVDVAMR

-326 TFLKIKRPFI
+326 TFLKIKTPFI
-336 YNLVSVLSDQFE
+336 HNLVNVISDQFE

-355 KNKDFIKSIINEEE
+355 KNKDFIKSIIIEEE
-369 GSFLKTLSDGIL
+369 SSFLKTLSDGIL

-386 TKDSKSKKVSGKVVF
+386 TKDSKSTKVSGKVVF

-407 GFPADLTSLIL
+407 GFPSDLTSLIL
-418 KEKNITYDYDEY
+418 SEKNITYDHNEY
-430 SRELKKQ
+430 ARELEKQ

-444 IDLKTEDW
+444 TDMQTEDW
-452 NILDD
+452 NILDN
-457 SNSSIFLGYDKVSIK
+457 SNSSIFLGYDKVSLK
-472 TKINKYRWVSTKDK
+472 TKINKYRLVSTKNK
-486 KFVQVILKETP
+486 KFIQVVLNETP

-505 IGDNGYLEFQNGVKF
+505 IGDRGYLESQNGVKI

-534 SIEAKDFIANNE
+534 FVEAKDFIDNTE
-546 INAKIDIQMRKNC
+546 INALVDIQTRKKC

-569 HQALREILGSHV
+569 HQALREILGSHI

-597 SHFKKIDQNILNE
+597 SHFKKIEQNILNE

-620 ESIELIENRD
+620 ESIDLIENRD
-630 QNYDEAI
+630 HKYHEAI

-697 SGPRAS
+697 SGPGAS
-703 KFLRDKNIEVKN
+703 KFLRDKRTEVSN

-722 NTNLVDSVKNIKD
+722 NTNLIESVKNIKY

-745 SSQMKLIDF
+745 STQIKLIDF

-767 SFNFLFKKLNLESS
+767 SFNFLFKKLNLEPS
-781 FVKSLCLNLSKIISE
+781 FVKSLCLNLSKIINE
-796 HVIILVTESNNK
+796 HVIILVTDSNNK

-813 SVSNLLVESAG
+813 SVSNLLVESDG
-824 LSASEIIKTIC
+824 LSASVIIKSIC
-835 GSIGGGGG
+835 ESIDGAGG
-843 GQSTFAAGSGPNKVD
+843 GQRTFAAGSGPKKAD
-858 IVNVISK
+858 IVSVVTKI
-865 LKESL
+865 KESL

>member
-1 MKSSEIREKF
+1 MKASEIREKF

-22 VPSCSIV
+22 VPSSAIV

-48 IFLGDKSNNSL
+48 IFLGDKSNNTL

-81 GIDHYHHTM
+81 GVDHYHHTM

-115 TKTYGLN
+115 TNTYGLN
-122 SDDLYVSIFEGDQ
+122 SDDLYVSIFQGDKK
-135 NDKTSKD
+135 DKTSRD
-142 DESFKI
+142 DEAFKI
-148 WSEIVEHEKIIL
+148 WSEIVGHEKIIL

-187 SDSEKAKTPGKNLV
+187 SDSEKAKIPGKNLV
-201 NMDHPSVIE
+201 NTDHPSVIE
-210 LWNLVFIQYNRLSDG
+210 LWNLVFIQYNRLSNG
-225 TLVELPE
+225 TLIELPE

-258 IFMPLINTIEA
+258 IFMPLITAIEGI
-269 ESHKKYGSNK
+269 SDKKYGSNK
-279 EVDKAMR
+279 EVDVAMR

-307 TGAGYVVRRI
+307 IGAGYVVRRI

-326 TFLKIKRPFI
+326 TFLKIKTPFI
-336 YNLVSVLSDQFE
+336 HNLVSILSDQFQ

-355 KNKDFIKSIINEEE
+355 KNKDFIKSIIIEEE
-369 GSFLKTLSDGIL
+369 NSFLKTLSDGIL
-381 RLDTI
+381 RLDSI
-386 TKDSKSKKVSGKVVF
+386 TKDSKSTMVSGKVVF

-407 GFPADLTSLIL
+407 GFPSDLTSLIL
-418 KEKNITYDYDEY
+418 REKNITYDHNEY
-430 SRELKKQ
+430 AQELEKQ

-444 IDLKTEDW
+444 TDMQTEDW
-452 NILDD
+452 NILDN
-457 SNSSIFLGYDKVSIK
+457 SNSSTFLGYDKVSLK
-472 TKINKYRWVSTKDK
+472 TKINKYRSVSTKNK
-486 KFVQVILKETP
+486 KFIQVVLNETP

-505 IGDNGYLEFQNGVKF
+505 IGDTGYLESQNGVKI

-534 SIEAKDFIANNE
+534 YVEAKDFIDNAE
-546 INAKIDIQMRKNC
+546 INALVDIHMRKKS

-597 SHFKKIDQNILNE
+597 SHFKKIEQNILNE

-630 QNYDEAI
+630 QKYDEAI
-637 KDGVVAL
+637 KDGVLAL

-679 VILSESSIASG
+679 VVLSESSIASG

-697 SGPRAS
+697 SGPGAS
-703 KFLRDKNIEVKN
+703 KFLRDKKTELKN

-722 NTNLVDSVKNIKD
+722 NTNLIDSVKNMKD

-767 SFNFLFKKLNLESS
+767 SFNFLFKKLNLEPS
-781 FVKSLCLNLSKIISE
+781 FVKSLCLNLSKIIND

-813 SVSNLLVESAG
+813 SVSNLLVKSAG
-824 LSASEIIKTIC
+824 LSASVIIKSIC
-835 GSIGGGGG
+835 ESIDGGGG
-843 GQSTFAAGSGPNKVD
+843 GQSTFAAGSGPNKAD
-858 IVNVISK
+858 IVSVISRI
-865 LKESL
+865 KERL

>member
-1 MKSSEIREKF
+1 MKASEIREKF

-22 VPSCSIV
+22 VPSSTIV

-48 IFLGDKSNNSL
+48 IFLGDKSNNTL

-81 GIDHYHHTM
+81 GVDHYHHTM

-122 SDDLYVSIFEGDQ
+122 SDDLYVSIFQGDK

-142 DESFKI
+142 DEAFKI
-148 WSEIVEHEKIIL
+148 WSEIVGHEKIIL

-187 SDSEKAKTPGKNLV
+187 SDSEKSKIPGKNLV

-210 LWNLVFIQYNRLSDG
+210 LWNLVFIQYNRLSNG

-258 IFMPLINTIEA
+258 IFMPLIIAIEGM
-269 ESHKKYGSNK
+269 SDKKYGSNE
-279 EVDKAMR
+279 EVDVAMR

-326 TFLKIKRPFI
+326 TFLKIKTPFI
-336 YNLVSVLSDQFE
+336 HNLVNVISDQFE

-355 KNKDFIKSIINEEE
+355 KNKDFIKSIIIEEE
-369 GSFLKTLSDGIL
+369 SSFLKTLSDGIL

-386 TKDSKSKKVSGKVVF
+386 TKDSKSTKVSGKVVF

-407 GFPADLTSLIL
+407 GFPSDLTSLIL
-418 KEKNITYDYDEY
+418 REKNITYDHNEY
-430 SRELKKQ
+430 TLELEKQ

-444 IDLKTEDW
+444 TDLQTEDW
-452 NILDD
+452 NILDN
-457 SNSSIFLGYDKVSIK
+457 SNSSIFLGYDKLSLK
-472 TKINKYRWVSTKDK
+472 TKINKYRLVSTKNK
-486 KFVQVILKETP
+486 KFIQVVLNETP

-505 IGDNGYLEFQNGVKF
+505 IGDTGYLESQNGVKI

-534 SIEAKDFIANNE
+534 FIDAKDFINKSE
-546 INAKIDIQMRKNC
+546 INALVDIQMRKKC

-597 SHFKKIDQNILNE
+597 SHFKKIEQNILNE

-620 ESIELIENRD
+620 ESIELIENRN
-630 QNYDEAI
+630 QKYDEAI

-667 THVQNTIQLRNF
+667 THVENTIQLRNF

-697 SGPRAS
+697 SGPGAS
-703 KFLRDKNIEVKN
+703 KFLRDKKTELNN

-722 NTNLVDSVKNIKD
+722 NTNLIDSVKNMKD

-767 SFNFLFKKLNLESS
+767 SFNFLFKKLNLEPS
-781 FVKSLCLNLSKIISE
+781 FVKSLCLNLSKIINE
-796 HVIILVTESNNK
+796 HIIILVTDSNNK

-813 SVSNLLVESAG
+813 SVSNLLVESEG
-824 LSASEIIKTIC
+824 LSASVIIKSIC
-835 GSIGGGGG
+835 DSIDGGGG
-843 GQSTFAAGSGPNKVD
+843 GQSTFAAGSGPNKAD
-858 IVNVISK
+858 IVSVITK
-865 LKESL
+865 IKESL

>member
-1 MKSSEIREKF
+1 MKASEIREKF

-22 VPSCSIV
+22 VPSSTIV

-48 IFLGDKSNNSL
+48 IFLGDKSNNTL

-81 GIDHYHHTM
+81 GVDHYHHTM

-122 SDDLYVSIFEGDQ
+122 SDDMYVSIFQGDKI
-135 NDKTSKD
+135 DKTSKD
-142 DESFKI
+142 DEAFKI
-148 WSEIVEHEKIIL
+148 WSEIVGHEKIIL

-187 SDSEKAKTPGKNLV
+187 SDSEKSKIPGKNLV

-210 LWNLVFIQYNRLSDG
+210 LWNLVFIQYNRLSNG

-258 IFMPLINTIEA
+258 IFMPLIIAIERM
-269 ESHKKYGSNK
+269 SDKKYGSNE
-279 EVDKAMR
+279 EVDVAMR

-326 TFLKIKRPFI
+326 TFLKIKTPFI
-336 YNLVSVLSDQFE
+336 HNLVNVISDQFE

-355 KNKDFIKSIINEEE
+355 KNKDFIKSIIIEEE
-369 GSFLKTLSDGIL
+369 SSFLKTLSDGIL

-386 TKDSKSKKVSGKVVF
+386 TKDSKSTKVSGKVVF

-407 GFPADLTSLIL
+407 GFPSDLTSLIL
-418 KEKNITYDYDEY
+418 SEKNITYDHNEY
-430 SRELKKQ
+430 ARELEKQ

-444 IDLKTEDW
+444 TDMQTEDW
-452 NILDD
+452 NILDN
-457 SNSSIFLGYDKVSIK
+457 SNSSIFLGYDKVSLK
-472 TKINKYRWVSTKDK
+472 TKINKYRLVSTKNK
-486 KFVQVILKETP
+486 KFIQVVLNETP

-505 IGDNGYLEFQNGVKF
+505 IGDRGYLESQNGVKI

-534 SIEAKDFIANNE
+534 FVEAKDFIDNTE
-546 INAKIDIQMRKNC
+546 INALVDIQTRKKC

-569 HQALREILGSHV
+569 HQALREILGSHI

-597 SHFKKIDQNILNE
+597 SHFKKIEQNILNE

-620 ESIELIENRD
+620 ESIDLIENRD
-630 QNYDEAI
+630 HKYHEAI

-697 SGPRAS
+697 SGPGAS
-703 KFLRDKNIEVKN
+703 KFLRDKRTEVSN

-722 NTNLVDSVKNIKD
+722 NTNLIDSVKNIKY

-745 SSQMKLIDF
+745 STQIKLIDF

-767 SFNFLFKKLNLESS
+767 SFNFLFKKLNLEPS
-781 FVKSLCLNLSKIISE
+781 FVKSLCLNLSKIINE
-796 HVIILVTESNNK
+796 HIIILVTDSNNK

-813 SVSNLLVESAG
+813 SVSNLLVESEG
-824 LSASEIIKTIC
+824 LSASVIMKSIC
-835 GSIGGGGG
+835 DSIDGAGG
-843 GQSTFAAGSGPNKVD
+843 GQSTFAAGSGPNKAD
-858 IVNVISK
+858 IVSVITK
-865 LKESL
+865 IKESL

>member
-1 MKSSEIREKF
+1 MKASEIREKF

-22 VPSCSIV
+22 VPSSTIV

-48 IFLGDKSNNSL
+48 IFLGDKSNNTL

-81 GIDHYHHTM
+81 GVDHYHHTM

-122 SDDLYVSIFEGDQ
+122 SDDMYVSIFQGDKI
-135 NDKTSKD
+135 DKTSKD
-142 DESFKI
+142 DEAFKI
-148 WSEIVEHEKIIL
+148 WSEIVGHEKIIL

-187 SDSEKAKTPGKNLV
+187 SDSEKSKIPGKNLV

-210 LWNLVFIQYNRLSDG
+210 LWNLVFIQYNRLSNG

-258 IFMPLINTIEA
+258 IFMPLIIAIERM
-269 ESHKKYGSNK
+269 SDKKYGSNE
-279 EVDKAMR
+279 EVDVAMR

-326 TFLKIKRPFI
+326 TFLKIKTPFI
-336 YNLVSVLSDQFE
+336 HNLVNVISDQFE

-355 KNKDFIKSIINEEE
+355 KNKDFIKSIIIEEE
-369 GSFLKTLSDGIL
+369 SSFLKTLSDGIL

-386 TKDSKSKKVSGKVVF
+386 TKDSKSTKVSGKVVF

-407 GFPADLTSLIL
+407 GFPSDLTSLIL
-418 KEKNITYDYDEY
+418 SEKNITYDHNEY
-430 SRELKKQ
+430 ARELEKQ

-444 IDLKTEDW
+444 TDMQTEDW
-452 NILDD
+452 NILDN
-457 SNSSIFLGYDKVSIK
+457 SNSSIFLGYDKVSLK
-472 TKINKYRWVSTKDK
+472 TKINKYRLVSTKNK
-486 KFVQVILKETP
+486 KFIQVVLNETP

-505 IGDNGYLEFQNGVKF
+505 IGDRGYLESQNGVKI

-534 SIEAKDFIANNE
+534 FVEAKDFIDNTE
-546 INAKIDIQMRKNC
+546 INALVDIQTRKKC

-569 HQALREILGSHV
+569 HQALREILGSHI

-597 SHFKKIDQNILNE
+597 SHFKKIEQNILNE

-620 ESIELIENRD
+620 ESIDLIENRD
-630 QNYDEAI
+630 HKYHEAI

-697 SGPRAS
+697 SGPGAS
-703 KFLRDKNIEVKN
+703 KFLRDKRTEVSN

-722 NTNLVDSVKNIKD
+722 NTNLIDSVKNIKY

-745 SSQMKLIDF
+745 STQIKLIDF

-781 FVKSLCLNLSKIISE
+781 FVKSLCLNLSKIINE
-796 HVIILVTESNNK
+796 HIIILVTDTNNK

-813 SVSNLLVESAG
+813 SVSNLLVESEG
-824 LSASEIIKTIC
+824 LSASVIIKSIC
-835 GSIGGGGG
+835 DSIDGAGG
-843 GQSTFAAGSGPNKVD
+843 GQSTFAAGSGPNKAD
-858 IVNVISK
+858 IVSVITK
-865 LKESL
+865 IKESL